1 MSNSGR
7 KKSKETYTTP
17 SAAQW
22 RASFDANQAAQELAY
37 STPYNNGTVNS
48 DVTSIYNLP
57 QSSTYKQ
64 DYLPSDTEED
74 NQSKGFWS
82 NVWDTTKHLF
92 NATVDN
98 AIDGVKPLFDGSAV
112 RMMFQNLYNTRTT
125 QYEEELRKTY
135 SDLEDTQIADK
146 YVDLIRQYKQAK
158 DDYDRMGLIVDEVR
172 VKDLEKQLDVMENII
187 RRSSKSSDVLLDLF
201 ADSSKDQ
208 KLSDDIVMHVNS
220 VYSEKSN
227 KKDASQFGRFLETFP
242 ALIKEAQL
250 SIESVFNGFD
260 SKERIK
266 QAIRNT
272 PDEQSD
278 LSDKYFKSYKDVK
291 DLKAYADS
299 ITDEV
304 TDKRND
310 IKRYQLMYKNNLE
323 ENIAIAKNG
332 NWLFDPKKIDH
343 KFKKQYE
350 DQHFDLLQRIFN
362 PKTWAYNV
370 VDLGSSYSMFEQMA
384 AQFAYQGASKAVS
397 QMIAYASGGEVGTG
411 AKIVIG
417 IANIVGGIIIANKMR
432 VGETESE
439 VLDAYSN
446 RLLQYAYDNKSDLSN
461 LFNFADKKA
470 KQIGIDPKDLTD
482 LDKIQLALAYNINSG
497 DKNFDVEKSLSRQGL
512 AKVFNDN
519 MALST
524 GDYIETIPF
533 LEFGGKIATKGLG
546 KTIYN
551 RVFKTGLEL
560 SGKASS
566 EVAERYMAMNADKFA
581 TSITDRIINKA
592 LGEGEKNLVKKIK
605 LSHIADFLKKKAKQS
620 LFVGASEGVEE
631 GQQQLL
637 QSRYQRGEYDNY
649 KGVQSNFDIG
659 SIFSDVRLGLE
670 SVADYYG
677 VNPYDPDN
685 GNEELKKAMNTGFI
699 AGVLNSQLMGSF
711 SNLFGDRAAKYIG
724 INNDNTR
731 SLFKQLRNDNILKQ
745 LVASN
750 YAASQDDAHVGIFFK
765 ALANGKSA
773 NRLFESFNKM
783 KQFKGDLVDDKF
795 IDDDISLLQTTD
807 FMMHNNKFLDLVGI
821 DKIQDTAEHRNLIQS
836 GVKAIQDYENLSQ
849 LHDKNVK
856 ELESSKQKI
865 IQELLGDRSKM
876 SDGVRNTYDSIL
888 DQYNNYLD
896 NYISSNIS
904 DSKRSDLRKA
914 AEEQVRIIGE
924 VKPNDHRYETAVLQ
938 QMSKFIGTTAFKSK
952 AQEEA
957 ELKAKESGKKAE
969 DVQLDKIIELE
980 DYVKNR
986 ADLLF
991 SHAELQQKQSLL
1003 DQLKTQHKLLQ
1014 LIRENTGTD
1023 INVDKLGNTIRV
1035 LSNSIKENKQ
1045 QYKNMLKDVN
1055 DEIDKKNKLIDD
1067 YNKEN
1072 PDKPIKKHK
1081 RVTIENILSDYHQFS
1096 GISDIEKLFSINALN
1111 DSTLKA
1117 MIPAYTAYKYGM
1129 ADPNSSLG
1137 YAYNYNWSDLTKE
1150 EKDNFKSTAFDTLS
1164 DEDKDKY
1171 NNGQLDDDFFKK
1183 LYLKTQRQNAHKID
1197 ALRQEYN
1204 QIIKKLGQEDLEQT
1218 PAERVAALDRI
1229 KEIQKETAKAIVEGR
1244 LEEKHNRKRIAHRQF
1259 LEDGGV
1265 TNDDIDNLDTENED
1279 PSVRQVVDKKQK
1291 QLSDRQVDE
1300 QDITQDPISPAVNQT
1315 YGEEEYS
1322 AQNGDIQTDENYNEQ
1337 SPIKSDNDDYKGSS
1351 INDNSGVDIIEQD
1364 DKLKGASDAQ
1374 RELHEQLYG
1383 KKEKRDNKLNTP
1395 TLKASHSNEEDFR
1408 KINDFLQD
1416 ELDKYTT
1423 DKQIREIPDGT
1434 VIARIIDPETFDVI
1448 DFIISNK
1455 DGYIKIT
1462 RIKDGNDIG
1471 NNTTAGFNIPEG
1483 YNVSDEDL
1491 EGVQGVKINVIKWD
1505 SDTHAKFNG
1514 FDKDGNR
1521 ISGNIDTNAIVSKT
1535 VDVDTPVASPLSV
1548 DKEETNQGQQE
1559 NQPQDYQFQ
1568 DDQKEYPTEDYN
1580 DSQKQLDNNED
1591 NSLDI
1596 NSGKH
1601 SKQSVEDQFGKELI
1615 IEDHDDDSLNSDRP
1629 DSSELQPGEDNKQ
1642 NTPDPRLVVDH
1653 DDVYRRLLE
1662 STFFYQPDSKDA
1674 IRLTVNGKDLKFK
1687 YPVKPNS
1694 ELAQNLIQ
1702 RGWFGSVRKYYVVS
1716 GKDSK
1721 DTNSFTVS
1729 LIIEDDKSKSTYI
1742 TTMKTPSSYSYT
1754 DRFGIE
1760 RSVDGVQKLINQLK
1774 FIGVDKD
1781 KYPSALIEAR
1791 EEAYSRYVD
1800 AKPIPSSFK
1809 YEEQYQYAL
1818 KRWYND
1824 ARKWYETLLHEDEE
1838 GKIKRNIE
1846 FSARR
1851 KAATGKIL
1859 TDSQVWEQIDNLINS
1874 RNAIIEAYCSKG
1886 ENGIYSIPDQ
1896 IKTNVAPEESRISNG
1911 SITKDGKLHSISKEG
1926 NEFGIPTDIKEID
1939 RQIKDGELLFGFGR
1953 GKFADDP
1960 YTISSI
1966 NGPDT
1971 QYNGIGYSGTI
1982 YLMHQGPC
1990 MSEVLVPITL
2000 SEQRFDRDGDGNI
2013 VMPENIQLS
2022 FDPTTGKLNGN
2033 SKPSVAEVLLY
2044 MITGKLSTE
2053 YLPSSSI
2060 DTIKAFADFIIN
2072 NGESTTKIGTKK
2084 SSLNRQKFLA
2094 DKQIAVVDNH
2104 GVACLQIVNTDS
2116 NGSKSVEY
2124 IPIASLFGTNSDEIR
2139 KHVVS
2144 YIAKNMHWNT
2154 DVDAMTHEFP
2164 HEIINVIRKYFQNN
2178 KGKSSFSIC
2187 GVRELTFDR
2196 DDLFDNDNGTLKY
2209 NHTNTLS
2216 WMVKAG
2222 KLLATTNEQNVFKAP
2237 FVYATGV
2244 RVEESKQVIS
2254 DAKSQVKPTKADKKA
2269 GTVTINSNTTTEYQ
2283 EADRFGSKSIER
2295 IKSKLGFKA
2304 DQMNSWLVRGQKE
2317 SQEKLAAF
2325 SGENAKERGGLTDI
2339 IMLDIDKSDFK
2350 LRGDSGSEKLN
2361 NFIEDFKQAVKDKL
2375 QKYAEVY
2382 EKENG
2387 VKFDVDK
2394 LEINENVLKNTA
2406 RSLFNGTAVPHVS
2419 IFKNGSSQLY
2429 FVSTSSLL
2437 GRNNTI
2443 TGVFSREK
2451 QKGTVDIQKAREWI
2465 ADRLGIKPDHTIII
2479 DGVMKSAQDEDVF
2492 GLMDVV
2498 TDILNQGDSPIFMFS
2513 DKAGIGIQ
2521 YHEAWHYVN
2530 LLLHNK
2536 HQRQQIYDA
2545 YVKAHPELKNKS
2557 YKQIE
2562 ELLAEDFREYAELRN
2577 SEGIVGFIKRA
2588 FDNIKRFSH
2597 LFRNKYAMYDVF
2609 RNINDGKYR
2618 LQQIDKESLQQF
2630 KMAYKNGVNSKSFY
2644 VSNIAPE
2651 RLNKLQGI
2659 DTRQQFF
2666 QAATSL
2672 ANKLIDDYSLDSTK
2686 GIDDVKYDDIQQFLT
2701 NLKSQNPDID
2711 PSIQRIIDS
2720 ISKNPDVF
2728 VSIVSNILKQYSID
2742 LRDDAFKIKQTQVQ
2756 ESETQEAQDTG
2767 DKSGNTYDKDPLSI
2781 SKKDNVATRAKLFL
2795 GQIKKMHAEIDPFTG
2810 EKTFVYDKDPIFGNS
2825 TYVPFDQAWN
2835 TILNSLWDTDSYA
2848 KIGKDNKYD
2857 KHSIRGVVQRLAKSS
2872 PFFES
2877 LDKKLD
2883 LIKDDLELQS
2893 QIHSTIRSQMAQM
2906 MQTWISDPKKKS
2918 SNNSMSLG
2926 DDQLSEYQSSKSKS
2940 VSVVKREWELVNDNQ
2955 LKAIKSIP
2963 RIWSQNLYQAG
2974 LINSEQM
2981 PIISKEFTD
2990 GLRQRKLHAL
3000 QYTYKHK
3007 FYPKTKDQIGQAY
3020 SELSDILV
3028 DLFKYLSIPIDNEAL
3043 ETYVNNEV
3051 GENKLTDKAA
3061 RYKVLQS
3068 LVKSD
3073 KIGSI
3078 SKIMQNIISSTGK
3091 SKIKSG
3097 RIEIDLDRV
3106 FSGYKNDS
3114 QIAQLA
3120 RAYNECYPSPQ
3131 QFSITAP
3138 DGTQRYPISENN
3150 TMSDIIRIL
3159 NHNTDQTIE
3168 SLQRSEYCKHSLLL
3182 DIASQ
3187 SDHETSSRA
3196 GQFKL
3201 NYFVGLRD
3209 IDNSI
3214 GRDYHGVTQLEDYIA
3229 KMLMTSKDMLVLPT
3243 MADKKTWY
3251 AISQQGLRM
3260 PHNVV
3265 SYNNFQLDQ
3274 YTMDILTGY
3283 FRDELNSV
3291 KQYYSKENIE
3301 YLTSHPEALRK
3312 NFHGKL
3318 KNGKINWGGNGGR
3331 FRYFSDIFVDSSI
3344 DEEYKGS
3351 TKDLNSILQYEY
3363 LREQEDMKTE
3373 DGIFNIRK
3381 LRDDDNDID
3390 SFEYIRQRLDKFEE
3404 WLNGDGLN
3412 KLLQQKVKS
3421 MVYAELRTVSKDGN
3435 LKLGNIDKNGQFVP
3449 TKIPQ
3454 TLLRQYA
3461 ELFKQQGIPVNTSN
3475 IYMNDNIND
3484 LALSLMTNHVL
3495 SSIISTIEM
3504 EKVFSGDPAFYK
3516 NKFKTKQMKFGDKFY
3531 DIDVVNEKHSDKI
3544 KRLGALLSP
3553 GQKIKTDYSEEQLE
3567 KYPELQNRK
3576 YTVLNV
3582 SDIQTKSEYLEEIR
3596 NIFTRQYMI
3605 DDIESSTDQDF
3616 IKKLIEK
3623 NGFDNVEDFVKAIYQ
3638 DEKLFKKVLSSY
3650 PKNLRDSFVN
3660 QADSNTSTYGDITV
3674 SDAQVIIRPD
3684 LYRKIRIGLGT
3695 WNFGDEFSDYSDE
3708 MAYNILENDPDWQS
3722 DPKKAKIVSKL
3733 ELYPLKMSY
3742 FQNSSQQIG
3751 DGFINL
3757 PIYNKMAIF
3766 PAFKY
3771 MLQSDNGKAIY
3782 ERMNKKG
3789 NEIDMLAFDSAIKV
3803 GANQQQYTP
3812 YKEGVDNLD
3821 NMDTKSLKQKSDKSI
3836 LPNDD
3841 IFNPGGKLQIQVQD
3855 LDDLRM
3861 QLNTEAHEAL
3871 ERAFGTQ
3878 ALKLLLSNI
3887 NDELDYGIGKDSNV
3901 IKGKEL
3907 RSQIINLINALTQKG
3922 VQNVINEFG
3931 ITADHGDIRA
3941 NNKAVQKILERVVK
3955 TNGVG
3960 EGAIELFRNG
3970 GLAEALG
3977 SRLLFEQSISKV
3989 VNKRVVDVNL
3999 NGGSVIQ
4006 QSVFGLVGKK
4016 KVNDEEGGLHVLNS
4030 GRKLK
4035 WIRKDNS
4042 MEIMLSVRLFRDII
4056 PKEEQ
4061 TTYKNMRQW
4070 LIDNDIIHG
4079 IKSDRVRQLTEEQI
4093 KFNDD
4098 LDEQFASGILTTKAN
4113 IDLENNN
4120 INSIWEAISN
4130 QGKLKEDTKKE
4141 VEEYLISAGYKDGLN
4156 TKKHEQVSHAGEQS
4170 NPKPI
4175 GIGYRIPTQG
4185 MSSIFAFTVADI
4197 LPDNNGDNII
4207 VPEEFTKQTGS
4218 DFDVDKIF
4226 VAMKGYRNGSEVNV
4240 DDASLNNFNMAS
4252 EYDAKEIRN
4261 SLIQKYIDVLTDSRT
4276 FVDARGSIDTVT
4288 EKITG
4293 ELLPKLRKKQD
4304 RRSMYELLPSFQ
4316 SQTKSEFMTGKDGI
4330 GPYALATTNL
4340 AFTQTAHLTIDFGHL
4355 GEIYYLG
4362 ALDQIKGKDGMYISA
4377 WLSAMVNAHVDVA
4390 KDPYISLINI
4400 NPATYSIS
4408 ELLLRAG
4415 KGIQTFSFLA
4425 QPVLVKYANLVNA
4438 HNGIYLEQSEKD
4450 MSIQK
4455 YQQVKLTELR
4465 GEYRDK
4471 LKESLS
4477 QVESD
4482 KSLSEEQKADIKNK
4496 ILVLLSNDTK
4506 DVAKAIEDSKIVFDY
4521 DEGIYSIQNPDSYK
4535 SHMMQLYSI
4544 LAFQNLTKYADA
4556 LEQLVQCSQ
4565 VDTKKFGNSI
4575 TDHLNFYNK
4584 YEQFKYLHKDPDSK
4598 DAIIWK
4604 INDEAHSNLKNED
4617 ALDYYF
4623 DKLWISD
4630 KLIKATQ
4637 LTRDILKDQL
4647 FTATDEY
4654 NVLYHSIMYNL
4665 LGDPF
4670 GFKGEANEYNFYRS
4684 TSDKKFIQAI
4694 SSSINAIARHNM
4706 LMNSKILT
4714 KSEDRSYTGY
4724 IDFTMNGD
4732 KDAVFNKVMQLV
4744 YGNPQSED
4752 KYYHKSIFQNYANF
4766 IYKLQNGLLG
4776 SEFNDLLDDAGN
4788 INNEFLNYYI
4798 SKIDNKF
4805 QIGRFTTKMSYINV
4819 DPNQRLVLQSA
4830 LYQLLTHSNS
4840 YIRRLFRDIVFY
4852 DYYSTYNNDSFSS
4865 IFDLVPIQFKMQ
4877 YVQSITDSMKSED
4890 LIGRIS
4896 ENSGKINPDEYID
4909 TICRN
4914 YWYND
4919 KIVPVYSLT
4928 QQAFAQTKLGA
4939 EKYLLPSYMNGN
4951 RVPGSIITS
4960 KGGNHPY
4967 FKVQL
4972 GNKYYLYKKIGSV
4985 MKGNSVYRDIYI
4997 ISPKL
5002 GIHQGGNHQYEFYT
5016 GSLNESIFDD
5026 NLLPETFSYSNVEAN
5041 VINYINQLRPIG
5053 KGDKAVKLKYKEH
5066 NAAFTGFSSANYYE
5080 VSQQQK
5086 NSYDLTQNSK
5096 GDVRIIYSNNPQK
5109 YAESRSNL
5117 KININDQQNTGVS
5130 IDSKQNV
5137 TKVVDDIISSLGNFD
5152 KDNQNL
5158 NIYINGRL
5166 GDFNITDAD
5175 RSEYIDNQLSYMVE
5189 RYKLEYPD
5197 ATVDDINKAQ
5207 QQFLVDI
5214 QSKVDDSIK
5223 QLKNNQFVDRIIKD
5237 LLVRGYSISSIY
5249 TDSFDGIGEAAI
5261 RSAQLNQEDFTTAQ
5275 PAYVIYDRNKYTQ
5288 DNMSSISESI
5298 SKFDDDD
5305 FLTSEQDN
5313 DLLTELK
5320 DLNDGKDEAIDDA
5333 RKDMV
5338 KDENDV
5344 SDLLG
5349 GLKQVDDDS
5358 FDSLGDSANNST
5370 KNTNNNFSDNHS
5382 YGDSI
5387 KPNSG
5392 YIFVFGSNPEGR
5404 HGAGAAKIAATQFGA
5419 KRGVGEG
5426 LVGDSYALPT
5436 KDLRV
5441 KKNRGLRSI
5450 SSNDITNNIRKMYE
5464 VAKQNPNKK
5473 FAVAYTNTERA
5484 SLNGYTGIEMANM
5497 FKEAGPIPNNVYFS
5511 NAWINDGLIKNS
5523 DYEQAENISE
5533 DAVSTE
5539 GLLFDNINNNDDLF
5553 GSLKQVDSDII
5564 QHDDDKF
5571 ENDAMNNCLQ

>member
-7 KKSKETYTTP
+7 KKSKETYTIP

-22 RASFDANQAAQELAY
+22 RASFDANQAAQERAY
-37 STPYNNGTVNS
+37 STPYNNGTVSS

-57 QSSTYKQ
+57 QTSTYKQ
-64 DYLPSDTEED
+64 DYLPNSTSED
-74 NQSKGFWS
+74 NESKGFFAS
-82 NVWDTTKHLF
+82 VWDDAKHF
-92 NATVDN
+92 VNNINMGVAD
-98 AIDGVKPLFDGSAV
+98 AVKPFLDGSAV
-112 RMMFQNLYNTRTT
+112 RMMFQNVFNTRVT
-125 QYEEELRKTY
+125 QYEEELRKTNT
-135 SDLEDTQIADK
+135 DLKDVDAAQK
-146 YVDLIRQYKQAK
+146 YTDLVYQYKWAL
-158 DDYDRMGLIVDEVR
+158 DDYHKTKSEE
-172 VKDLEKQLDVMENII
+172 DLEKVKTLQKQLDDFENVVK
-187 RRSSKSSDVLLDLF
+187 RSSKSSDALLDLF
-201 ADSSKDQ
+201 VDDKKEH
-208 KLSDDIVMHVNS
+208 KLQDDVTMHLNS
-220 VYSEKSN
+220 IFSEKAT
-227 KKDASQFGRFLETFP
+227 KKDASQTSQILEMFP
-242 ALIKEAQL
+242 AALKEVQL
-250 SIESVFNGFD
+250 SIESVLDGFN

-272 PDEQSD
+272 PDEQSNI
-278 LSDKYFKSYKDVK
+278 SDKYFKSYKDVNPK
-291 DLKAYADS
+291 DLEIYADS
-299 ITDEV
+299 IRAAINEKKDYLN
-304 TDKRND
+304 RYARMRQSD
-310 IKRYQLMYKNNLE
+310 IAD
-323 ENIAIAKNG
+323 NISTAKNG
-332 NWLFDPKKIDH
+332 NWLFDPKKIDPN
-343 KFKKQYE
+343 FKKKYE
-350 DQHFDLLQRIFN
+350 DQNAGIFERIFN
-362 PKTWAYNV
+362 PKIWAYNV
-370 VDLGSSYSMFEQMA
+370 VNLGSSYSMFEQMA
-384 AQFAYQGASKAVS
+384 AQFAYQGAAKAAS
-397 QMIAYASGGEVGTG
+397 QMIAYAAGGELGTG
-411 AKIVIG
+411 AKIAIG
-417 IANIVGGIIIANKMR
+417 AANAVGGIFLANKMR
-432 VGETESE
+432 TGETESE

-446 RLLQYAYDNKSDLSN
+446 RLLQYAYKNKSNLSN
-461 LFNFADKKA
+461 LFDFADQKA
-470 KQIGIDPKDLTD
+470 KQIGVDPKELTD
-482 LDKIQLALAYNINSG
+482 LDKIQLALAYNIDSG
-497 DKNFDVEKSLSRQGL
+497 DKKFDKEKKDARQGL

-546 KTIYN
+546 KAVYN

-592 LGEGEKNLVKKIK
+592 LGEGEQNLVKKIR
-605 LSHIADFLKKKAKQS
+605 LSHIADFLKKKVKQS
-620 LFVGASEGVEE
+620 SLVGASEGIEE

-637 QSRYQRGEYDNY
+637 QNRYQRGEYDNY

-659 SIFSDVRLGLE
+659 SVFSDVRLGLE

-685 GNEELKKAMNTGFI
+685 GSAELRKAMNTGFI
-699 AGVLNSQLMGSF
+699 SGILNSQLMGSF
-711 SNLFGDRAAKYIG
+711 SNLFGDRAAKYIS

-731 SLFKQLRNDNILKQ
+731 ALFNQIKNDNVLKQ

-750 YAASQDDAHVGIFFK
+750 YAAAQDDAHVGIFFK
-765 ALANGKSA
+765 ALANGRSA
-773 NRLFESFNKM
+773 SRLSESFNKM

-821 DKIQDTAEHRNLIQS
+821 DKIQDTATHRDLIQS

-849 LHDKNVK
+849 LHDKNIK

-888 DQYNNYLD
+888 DQYNKYLD

-904 DSKRSDLRKA
+904 DSKRSSLRKA
-914 AEEQVRIIGE
+914 AENQVRIIGE

-938 QMSKFIGTTAFKSK
+938 QMTKFIGTTAFQSK
-952 AQEEA
+952 AQEQAKSKA
-957 ELKAKESGKKAE
+957 EESGEKAE

-991 SHAELQQKQSLL
+991 SHAELQQKQALL
-1003 DQLKTQHKLLQ
+1003 NQLKAQHKLLQ
-1014 LIRENTGTD
+1014 LIIENTGTD

-1035 LSNSIKENKQ
+1035 LSNSIKDNKQ
-1045 QYKNMLKDVN
+1045 QYKDMLKYVN
-1055 DEIDKKNKLIDD
+1055 DEIDKKNKLIDE
-1067 YNKEN
+1067 YNKQN
-1072 PDKPIKKHK
+1072 PDKPINKHK
-1081 RVTIENILSDYHQFS
+1081 RVTIDNILSDYHQFS
-1096 GISDIEKLFSINALN
+1096 GISEIEKLFSINALN
-1111 DSTLKA
+1111 DSALKA
-1117 MIPAYTAYKYGM
+1117 MAPAYTAYKYGV

-1150 EKDNFKSTAFDTLS
+1150 EKDNFKSTIFDTLS

-1171 NNGQLDDDFFKK
+1171 NNGQLDDDYFKK

-1204 QIIKKLGQEDLEQT
+1204 QIINKLGQEDLEQT

-1259 LEDGGV
+1259 LKDGGI
-1265 TNDDIDNLDTENED
+1265 TNDDIDNLNTENED
-1279 PSVRQVVDKKQK
+1279 PSVRSVVEEKQK
-1291 QLSDRQVDE
+1291 QINEEHRVDDQDVTQEPTHPVVDNHYEEQTPTQSDD
-1300 QDITQDPISPAVNQT
+1300 
-1315 YGEEEYS
+1315 Y
-1322 AQNGDIQTDENYNEQ
+1322 TDENYNEDRPDKDESYEQ
-1337 SPIKSDNDDYKGSS
+1337 KEPVMKDNDGIDAPQQ
-1351 INDNSGVDIIEQD
+1351 E
-1364 DKLKGASDAQ
+1364 DKLEGASDAQ

-1383 KKEKRDNKLNTP
+1383 KKEKSKNKQNTP
-1395 TLKASHSNEEDFR
+1395 TLKASHSKDFG
-1408 KINDFLQD
+1408 KISKFLQD
-1416 ELDKYTT
+1416 ILDEYTT
-1423 DKQIREIPDGT
+1423 DKQIREIPGGT
-1434 VIARIIDPETFDVI
+1434 VIARVIDPETFDVI
-1448 DFIISNK
+1448 DFVIINK

-1462 RIKDGNDIG
+1462 RIKDGEDIG
-1471 NNTTAGFNIPEG
+1471 NNTTTGFNIPEG
-1483 YNVSDEDL
+1483 YSVSDEDL
-1491 EGVQGVKINVIKWD
+1491 EGVQGVRMNIINWD
-1505 SDTHAKFNG
+1505 SDTHAEFDG

-1521 ISGNIDTNAIVSKT
+1521 ISGNIDTNAVVSKT
-1535 VDVDTPVASPLSV
+1535 VDIDTPVASPLSV
-1548 DKEETNQGQQE
+1548 DKEDTNQGQQE
-1559 NQPQDYQFQ
+1559 DQPQDDQSQ
-1568 DDQKEYPTEDYN
+1568 DDQKDNPTESYDDKDGQLN
-1580 DSQKQLDNNED
+1580 DNGDNDLDV
-1591 NSLDI
+1591 
-1596 NSGKH
+1596 NSGNRSAK
-1601 SKQSVEDQFGKELI
+1601 SAEDQFGKDLI
-1615 IEDHDDDSLNSDRP
+1615 IEDHDDGSLNNDRL
-1629 DSSELQPGEDNKQ
+1629 DSSELQLGEEHKQ
-1642 NTPDPRLVVDH
+1642 SIPDPRLVGDH

-1662 STFFYQPDSKDA
+1662 STFFYQPDSKDT

-1694 ELAQNLIQ
+1694 ELAQKLVQ

-1716 GKDSK
+1716 GKNSK

-1729 LIIEDDKSKSTYI
+1729 LVIEDDKSKSTYI
-1742 TTMKTPSSYSYT
+1742 TTIKTPSSYSYI
-1754 DRFGIE
+1754 DKFGME
-1760 RSVDGVQKLINQLK
+1760 RSVDGIQKLINQLK

-1781 KYPSALIEAR
+1781 RYPSALIEAR
-1791 EEAYSRYVD
+1791 EEAYSRHVD
-1800 AKPIPSSFK
+1800 AKPVPSNFK

-1824 ARKWYETLLHEDEE
+1824 ARKWYETLSYEGEE
-1838 GKIKRNIE
+1838 GKIKRGIE
-1846 FSARR
+1846 YNARR
-1851 KAATGKIL
+1851 KAATGRIL
-1859 TDSQVWEQIDNLINS
+1859 TDSQVWEQIENLINS
-1874 RNAIIEAYCSKG
+1874 RNAIIEAYCDKNEDG
-1886 ENGIYSIPDQ
+1886 VYSIPDQ
-1896 IKTNVAPEESRISNG
+1896 IKTNVVPEESRISNG

-1939 RQIKDGELLFGFGR
+1939 RQIKEGELLFGFGR
-1953 GKFADDP
+1953 GRFADDP

-2000 SEQRFDRDGDGNI
+2000 SEQRFDRDGDGN
-2013 VMPENIQLS
+2013 VVTPENVQLS

-2116 NGSKSVEY
+2116 NGSKSAEY
-2124 IPIASLFGTNSDEIR
+2124 IPIASLFGTNSDDVR

-2154 DVDAMTHEFP
+2154 DVDAMSHEFP

-2187 GVRELTFDR
+2187 GVKELTFDR

-2209 NHTNTLS
+2209 NHTNVLS

-2244 RVEESKQVIS
+2244 RTEEAKQAVS
-2254 DAKSQVKPTKADKKA
+2254 DARSQVKPTKADKKA
-2269 GTVTINSNTTTEYQ
+2269 GTVTINSNTTTEHQ

-2304 DQMNSWLVRGQKE
+2304 DQMDSWLVRGQKE

-2451 QKGTVDIQKAREWI
+2451 QKGTVDMQKAREWI
-2465 ADRLGIKPDHTIII
+2465 ADRLGIKPDHVVVI
-2479 DGVMKSAQDEDVF
+2479 DGVMKSSQDEDVF

-2498 TDILNQGDSPIFMFS
+2498 TDVLNQGDSPIFMFS
-2513 DKAGIGIQ
+2513 DKAGRGIQ

-2536 HQRQQIYDA
+2536 HQRQQIYYA

-2562 ELLAEDFREYAELRN
+2562 ELLAEDFREYAELQNRK
-2577 SEGIVGFIKRA
+2577 GVIGFVKRA
-2588 FDNIKRFSH
+2588 FDNIKRFSG

-2609 RNINDGKYR
+2609 RNINNGKYR
-2618 LQQIDKESLQQF
+2618 LQQIDRESLQQF

-2686 GIDDVKYDDIQQFLT
+2686 GIDDIKYDDIQQFLT
-2701 NLKSQNPDID
+2701 NLKSQNPDVD

-2720 ISKNPDVF
+2720 IAKNPDVF

-2742 LRDDAFKIKQTQVQ
+2742 LKEDAFKIKQSQVQ

-2810 EKTFVYDKDPIFGNS
+2810 EKTFVYDKDPIFGNAV
-2825 TYVPFDQAWN
+2825 YVPFDQAWN

-2857 KHSIRGVVQRLAKSS
+2857 KHSIRGVIQRLAEAS
-2872 PFFES
+2872 PFFEA

-2926 DDQLSEYQSSKSKS
+2926 YDQLSEYESSKSKG

-2990 GLRQRKLHAL
+2990 GLRQRKMRAL
-3000 QYTYKHK
+3000 QYTSKHK
-3007 FYPKTKDQIGQAY
+3007 FYPKTKEDIGPAY

-3028 DLFKYLSIPIDNEAL
+3028 DLFKYLSIPIDNEVL

-3097 RIEIDLDRV
+3097 RIEMDLDRV

-3131 QFSITAP
+3131 QFSVTAP

-3159 NHNTDQTIE
+3159 NHDTDQTIE

-3265 SYNNFQLDQ
+3265 SYDNFQLDQ

-3301 YLTSHPEALRK
+3301 YLIKHPESLRK
-3312 NFHGKL
+3312 NFHGEL
-3318 KNGKINWGGNGGR
+3318 KNGRISWGGNGGR
-3331 FRYFSDIFVDSSI
+3331 FRYFSDIFVDQSL
-3344 DEEYKGS
+3344 DEDYQGS
-3351 TKDLNSILQYEY
+3351 PKDLNSILQYEY

-3390 SFEYIRQRLDKFEE
+3390 GFEYIRQRLDKFEE
-3404 WLNGDGLN
+3404 WLNGDDLN

-3421 MVYAELRTVSKDGN
+3421 MVYAELMAVSKDGN
-3435 LKLGNIDKNGQFVP
+3435 LKLGNIDENGQFVP

-3454 TLLRQYA
+3454 ILLRQYA
-3461 ELFKQQGIPVNTSN
+3461 ELFKQQGLPVNTN
-3475 IYMNDNIND
+3475 NVYMNDNIND

-3516 NKFKTKQMKFGDKFY
+3516 NKFKTKQMKFDGKFY

-3553 GQKIKTDYSEEQLE
+3553 GQKVKTDYSEEQLE

-3582 SDIQTKSEYLEEIR
+3582 SDIKTKSEYLKEIK

-3605 DDIESSTDQDF
+3605 DDIESSTDQEF
-3616 IKKLIEK
+3616 TKKLIEK

-3674 SDAQVIIRPD
+3674 SDAQVIIRPA

-3695 WNFGDEFSDYSDE
+3695 WSFGDEFSDYSDE

-3742 FQNSSQQIG
+3742 FQNASQQLG

-3812 YKEGVDNLD
+3812 YKKGISSLD

-3836 LPNDD
+3836 LPSDD

-3887 NDELDYGIGKDSNV
+3887 NDELDYGIGKDSSP

-3931 ITADHGDIRA
+3931 ITVNNGDIRA

-3960 EGAIELFRNG
+3960 ENTIELFRNG

-3999 NGGSVIQ
+3999 NGGSAVQ

-4016 KVNDEEGGLHVLNS
+4016 KVDDEEGGLHVLNG

-4079 IKSDRVRQLTEEQI
+4079 IKSDRVRSLTEEQI
-4093 KFNDD
+4093 KFNDN
-4098 LDEQFASGILTTKAN
+4098 LDEQFTSGILTTKAN
-4113 IDLENNN
+4113 IDLENNH
-4120 INSIWEAISN
+4120 INSIWDAITN
-4130 QGKLKEDTKKE
+4130 QDKLKEDTKKE

-4156 TKKHEQVSHAGEQS
+4156 TKKYEQVSHAGEQS

-4240 DDASLNNFNMAS
+4240 DDTSQDGFDMAGK
-4252 EYDAKEIRN
+4252 YDAKEIRN

-4316 SQTKSEFMTGKDGI
+4316 SQTKAEFMTGKDGI

-4355 GEIYYLG
+4355 GEIYDLG

-4425 QPVLVKYANLVNA
+4425 QPALVKYANLVNA

-4455 YQQVKLTELR
+4455 YQQAKLLELKN
-4465 GEYRDK
+4465 EYRDK

-4477 QVESD
+4477 QVDAD
-4482 KSLSEEQKADIKNK
+4482 KSLSKDQKDDIKNK
-4496 ILVLLSNDTK
+4496 ILVLLSNDTR

-4521 DEGIYSIQNPDSYK
+4521 DEGIYSIQNPDSYR

-4544 LAFQNLTKYADA
+4544 LAFQNLTKFADA
-4556 LEQLVQCSQ
+4556 IEQLVQCSQ

-4575 TDHLNFYNK
+4575 TDHWNFYNK

-4604 INDEAHSNLKNED
+4604 INDEAHSNLENED
-4617 ALDYYF
+4617 ALEYYF

-4630 KLIKATQ
+4630 KLSKATQ
-4637 LTRDILKDQL
+4637 LTRGILKDQL

-4654 NVLYHSIMYNL
+4654 NVLYHSIMYSL

-4714 KSEDRSYTGY
+4714 NSDDRNYTGY

-4766 IYKLQNGLLG
+4766 IYRLQNGLLG
-4776 SEFNDLLDDAGN
+4776 SEFNDLLDDTGN

-4830 LYQLLTHSNS
+4830 LHQLLTHSNS
-4840 YIRRLFRDIVFY
+4840 YVRRLFRDIVLY

-4865 IFDLVPIQFKMQ
+4865 IFDLVPIGFKMQ

-4939 EKYLLPSYMNGN
+4939 EKYLLPNYVNGN
-4951 RVPGSIITS
+4951 RIPGAIITS

-4967 FKVQL
+4967 FKIHV

-4985 MKGNSVYRDIYI
+4985 MKGKSIYRDIYV

-5026 NLLPETFSYSNVEAN
+5026 NLLPETFNYSNVEAN
-5041 VINYINQLRPIG
+5041 VINYINQLSPIG
-5053 KGDKAVKLKYKEH
+5053 KGDNAVKLKYKEH
-5066 NAAFTGFSSANYYE
+5066 NAAFTGFSNANYYQ
-5080 VSQQQK
+5080 VSEQQK
-5086 NSYDLTQNSK
+5086 NSYNLTQNAK

-5109 YAESRSNL
+5109 YAESRNNL
-5117 KININDQQNTGVS
+5117 KININNEQKTGVN
-5130 IDSKQNV
+5130 IDSKQDA
-5137 TKVVDDIISSLGNFD
+5137 TKVVDDIVSSLGNFD
-5152 KDNQNL
+5152 KDNENL
-5158 NIYINGRL
+5158 NIYISGRL

-5197 ATVDDINKAQ
+5197 ATVDDINEAQ
-5207 QQFLVDI
+5207 QQFLTDI

-5237 LLVRGYSISSIY
+5237 LLVRGYSISSIS
-5249 TDSFDGIGEAAI
+5249 TDDFDGIGEAAV
-5261 RSAQLNQEDFTTAQ
+5261 RSAQLNQEDFATAQ
-5275 PAYVIYDRNKYTQ
+5275 PAYIIYDRSKYTQ

-5298 SKFDDDD
+5298 AKFDDED
-5305 FLTSEQDN
+5305 FLTSEQDD

-5320 DLNDGKDEAIDDA
+5320 NVNDGKDEAIDDA

-5344 SDLLG
+5344 SDILG
-5349 GLKQVDDDS
+5349 GLKQVDDNS
-5358 FDSLGDSANNST
+5358 FDSLDSSTSDSTKDSNNNSS
-5370 KNTNNNFSDNHS
+5370 NNHS

-5392 YIFVFGSNPEGR
+5392 YVFVFGSNPEGR

-5436 KDLRV
+5436 KDLRI

-5450 SSNDITNNIRKMYE
+5450 SSKDITNNIRKMYE

-5539 GLLFDNINNNDDLF
+5539 GLLFDNNNDIDNLL
-5553 GSLKQVDSDII
+5553 GGMKQFEDNII
-5564 QHDDDKF
+5564 QHDDSKF
-5571 ENDAMNNCLQ
+5571 EKDAMDGCKV

>member
-7 KKSKETYTTP
+7 KKSKETYTTQ

-22 RASFDANQAAQELAY
+22 RASFDANQVAQERAY

-57 QSSTYKQ
+57 QTSTYKQ
-64 DYLPSDTEED
+64 DYLPSNIEED
-74 NQSKGFWS
+74 NQSNGFWS
-82 NVWDTTKHLF
+82 NAWDATKYLF
-92 NATVDN
+92 NATVGN
-98 AIDGVKPLFDGSAV
+98 AIDSVKPLFDGSAV
-112 RMMFQNLYNTRTT
+112 RMMFQNIYNTRTT

-146 YVDLIRQYKQAK
+146 YVDLIKQYKQAK
-158 DDYDRMGLIVDEVR
+158 DNYDKMGLIVDEAR
-172 VKDLEKQLDVMENII
+172 MKDLEKQLDVMENII

-208 KLSDDIVMHVNS
+208 KLSDDIIMHLNS

-227 KKDASQFGRFLETFP
+227 KKDASKLGRFLETFP

-272 PDEQSD
+272 PDEDSD

-310 IKRYQLMYKNNLE
+310 IKRYQSMYRNDLE
-323 ENIAIAKNG
+323 ENIATAKNG
-332 NWLFDPKKIDH
+332 NWLFDPKKIDR
-343 KFKKQYE
+343 KFKKEYE
-350 DQHFDLLQRIFN
+350 DQHAGVFERIFN
-362 PKTWAYNV
+362 PKAWAYNV
-370 VDLGSSYSMFEQMA
+370 VDIGSSYSMFEQMA
-384 AQFAYQGASKAVS
+384 AQFAYQGASKAIS

-411 AKIVIG
+411 AKIVMG
-417 IANIVGGIIIANKMR
+417 VANAVGGITLANKMR

-439 VLDAYSN
+439 ILDAYSN
-446 RLLQYAYDNKSDLSN
+446 RLLQYAYDNKSDLNN

-470 KQIGIDPKDLTD
+470 KQIGVDPKDLTD

-497 DKNFDVEKSLSRQGL
+497 DKNFDVEKNLSRQGL

-546 KTIYN
+546 KSVYN
-551 RVFKTGLEL
+551 RVFKTGLQL

-605 LSHIADFLKKKAKQS
+605 LSHVADFLKKKSKQS

-637 QSRYQRGEYDNY
+637 QNRYQRGEYDNY
-649 KGVQSNFDIG
+649 KGIQSNFDID
-659 SIFSDVRLGLE
+659 SIFNDIRLGLE
-670 SVADYYG
+670 SIADYYG
-677 VNPYDPDN
+677 INSYDPDN
-685 GNEELKKAMNTGFI
+685 GDRELRKAMNTGFI
-699 AGVLNSQLMGSF
+699 SGILNSQLTGSF

-724 INNDNTR
+724 VNNDNTR
-731 SLFKQLRNDNILKQ
+731 ALFNQLRNDNVLKQ

-750 YAASQDDAHVGIFFK
+750 YAAAQDDAHVGIFFK
-765 ALANGKSA
+765 ALANGKNTS
-773 NRLFESFNKM
+773 RLSESFNKM

-807 FMMHNNKFLDLVGI
+807 FMMNNKKFLDLVGI
-821 DKIQDTAEHRNLIQS
+821 KKIQDTANHRDLIQS

-865 IQELLGDRSKM
+865 IQELLGDRYKM

-888 DQYNNYLD
+888 DQYNKYLE

-904 DSKRSDLRKA
+904 DSKRAKLRKD
-914 AEEQVRIIGE
+914 AEQQVRIMGN
-924 VKPNDHRYETAVLQ
+924 VKPSDHRYETEVLQ
-938 QMSKFIGTTAFKSK
+938 QMSKFIGTTAYKSK

-957 ELKAKESGKKAE
+957 ESKAKESGEKVE

-986 ADLLF
+986 ADLSF
-991 SHAELQQKQSLL
+991 SHTELQQKQALL
-1003 DQLKTQHKLLQ
+1003 DQLKQQHKLLQ

-1035 LSNSIKENKQ
+1035 LSNSIKNHKQ
-1045 QYKNMLKDVN
+1045 QYKDMLKDVN
-1055 DEIDKKNKLIDD
+1055 DEIDKKNKLIDE

-1072 PDKPIKKHK
+1072 PDKQIKKHK

-1096 GISDIEKLFSINALN
+1096 NISDVEKLFSINALN

-1117 MIPAYTAYKYGM
+1117 MAPAYTAYKYGV

-1150 EKDNFKSTAFDTLS
+1150 EKDNFKSTTFDTLS
-1164 DEDKDKY
+1164 DEEKDKY
-1171 NNGQLDDDFFKK
+1171 NNGQLNDDFFKK
-1183 LYLKTQRQNAHKID
+1183 LYLKIQRQKAHKID
-1197 ALRQEYN
+1197 ALKQEYN
-1204 QIIKKLGQEDLEQT
+1204 QIINKLGQEDLEQT

-1229 KEIQKETAKAIVEGR
+1229 KEIQRETAKAIIEGR

-1279 PSVRQVVDKKQK
+1279 PSVRQVVDEKQK
-1291 QLSDRQVDE
+1291 QLNERQVDE
-1300 QDITQDPISPAVNQT
+1300 QDITQDPIPPTINSS
-1315 YGEEEYS
+1315 YYEEEYS
-1322 AQNGDIQTDENYNEQ
+1322 AQNGDIQTDENYNEE
-1337 SPIKSDNDDYKGSS
+1337 SPIQSDDDNQEESNISDY
-1351 INDNSGVDIIEQD
+1351 DGVDIPQQVDE
-1364 DKLKGASDAQ
+1364 LEGASDAQ

-1383 KKEKRDNKLNTP
+1383 KKEKSNNKLNTP
-1395 TLKASHSNEEDFR
+1395 TLKASHLKDDD
-1408 KINDFLQD
+1408 KISSFLQD
-1416 ELDKYTT
+1416 ILDKYTT
-1423 DKQIREIPDGT
+1423 DKQIKEIPDGT

-1448 DFIISNK
+1448 DFVISNK
-1455 DGYIKIT
+1455 DGSIKIT
-1462 RIKDGNDIG
+1462 RIKDGEDVG

-1483 YNVSDEDL
+1483 YSISDEDS
-1491 EGVQGVKINVIKWD
+1491 EGVQGVRMSVVTWD
-1505 SDTHAKFNG
+1505 SDTHAEFDG
-1514 FDKDGNR
+1514 FDKDDNR
-1521 ISGNIDTNAIVSKT
+1521 ISGNIDTNAVVSQT
-1535 VDVDTPVASPLSV
+1535 VDTDTPTSSVLSV
-1548 DKEETNQGQQE
+1548 DKEDVDEAQQNNQL
-1559 NQPQDYQFQ
+1559 Q
-1568 DDQKEYPTEDYN
+1568 DDLQDNYTEDYDDKN
-1580 DSQKQLDNNED
+1580 DQLDNND
-1591 NSLDI
+1591 DDDLDI

-1601 SKQSVEDQFGKELI
+1601 SKQSAEDQFGKELI
-1615 IEDHDDDSLNSDRP
+1615 IEDNDDSYNSDRI
-1629 DSSELQPGEDNKQ
+1629 DSDELQPGEDHKQ
-1642 NTPDPRLVVDH
+1642 STSDPRLVGDH

-1662 STFFYQPDSKDA
+1662 STFFYQPDSKET

-1687 YPVKPNS
+1687 YPIKPNS
-1694 ELAQNLIQ
+1694 ELSQKLTQ

-1716 GKDSK
+1716 GKNSK

-1754 DRFGIE
+1754 DKFGIE

-1781 KYPSALIEAR
+1781 KYQSSLIEAR

-1824 ARKWYETLLHEDEE
+1824 ARKWYETLSYEDEE
-1838 GKIKRNIE
+1838 GKIKRDIE
-1846 FSARR
+1846 FNARK
-1851 KAATGKIL
+1851 KASTVKIL
-1859 TDSQVWEQIDNLINS
+1859 TDSQVWEQIENLINS
-1874 RNAIIEAYCSKG
+1874 RNAIIEAYCDKDK
-1886 ENGIYSIPDQ
+1886 NGVYSIPDQ
-1896 IKTNVAPEESRISNG
+1896 IKTNIVPEESRISNG
-1911 SITKDGKLHSISKEG
+1911 SITKDGKLHSISKEN
-1926 NEFGIPTDIKEID
+1926 NEFGIPTDIKDID
-1939 RQIKDGELLFGFGR
+1939 RQIKEGSLLFGFGR
-1953 GKFADDP
+1953 GRFADDP
-1960 YTISSI
+1960 YTISSV

-1971 QYNGIGYSGTI
+1971 QYTGIGYSGTI

-2000 SEQRFDRDGDGNI
+2000 SEQRFDRDGDGN
-2013 VMPENIQLS
+2013 VVTPENVQLS
-2022 FDPTTGKLNGN
+2022 FDPQTGKLNGN
-2033 SKPSVAEVLLY
+2033 SKPSVAEALLY

-2104 GVACLQIVNTDS
+2104 GVASLQIVNTDD

-2124 IPIASLFGTNSDEIR
+2124 IPIASLFGTNSDEVR

-2154 DVDAMTHEFP
+2154 NVDAMTHEFP
-2164 HEIINVIRKYFQNN
+2164 HEITNVIRKYFQNN
-2178 KGKSSFSIC
+2178 KDKTNFSIC
-2187 GVRELTFDR
+2187 GIKELTFNR
-2196 DDLFDNDNGTLKY
+2196 DDLFDNENNTLKY
-2209 NHTNTLS
+2209 NHVNVLS
-2216 WMVKAG
+2216 WMVKSG
-2222 KLLATTNEQNVFKAP
+2222 KLLATTNEETVFKAP

-2244 RVEESKQVIS
+2244 RTEESKQVVS
-2254 DAKSQVKPTKADKKA
+2254 DAKKQVKQTKADKKA
-2269 GTVTINSNTTTEYQ
+2269 DTVTINSNTTTEYQ
-2283 EADRFGSKSIER
+2283 EADRFGTKSIDR
-2295 IKSKLGFKA
+2295 IKSKLGFKS
-2304 DQMNSWLVRGQKE
+2304 DQMDSWLVRGQKE
-2317 SQEKLAAF
+2317 SQEKLSVF

-2361 NFIEDFKQAVKDKL
+2361 NFIEDFKQAVKEKL
-2375 QKYAEVY
+2375 QKYASVY

-2406 RSLFNGTAVPHVS
+2406 RSIFNGTTVPHISV
-2419 IFKNGSSQLY
+2419 FKNGSSQLY

-2451 QKGTVDIQKAREWI
+2451 QKGTLDAQKAREWI
-2465 ADRLGIKPDHTIII
+2465 ANRLGIKPDHVVVI
-2479 DGVMKSAQDEDVF
+2479 DGIMKSAQDEDVF
-2492 GLMDVV
+2492 GLMDIV
-2498 TDILNQGDSPIFMFS
+2498 TDVLNQGDSPIFMFS
-2513 DKAGIGIQ
+2513 DKAGSGIQ

-2545 YVKAHPELKNKS
+2545 YVKAHPELKDKQ

-2577 SEGIVGFIKRA
+2577 SKGVIGFIKRA
-2588 FDNIKRFSH
+2588 FDNIKRFSG

-2609 RNINDGKYR
+2609 RNINDEKYR

-2630 KMAYKNGVNSKSFY
+2630 KIAYKNGVNSKSFY
-2644 VSNIAPE
+2644 VSNISSE

-2686 GIDDVKYDDIQQFLT
+2686 GIDNIKYEDIQQFLT
-2701 NLKSQNPDID
+2701 NLKSQNPDVD

-2742 LRDDAFKIKQTQVQ
+2742 LREDAFKVKQSQVQ

-2810 EKTFVYDKDPIFGNS
+2810 EKTFIYDKDPIFGNS
-2825 TYVPFDQAWN
+2825 TYVPFDYAWN

-2918 SNNSMSLG
+2918 SNSSMSLG
-2926 DDQLSEYQSSKSKS
+2926 DDQLSEYSVSTSKS
-2940 VSVVKREWELVNDNQ
+2940 VSVIKREWELVNDNQ

-3020 SELSDILV
+3020 NELSDILV
-3028 DLFKYLSIPIDNEAL
+3028 DLFKYLSIPIDNEVL

-3051 GENKLTDKAA
+3051 GDNKLTDKTA

-3068 LVKSD
+3068 IVKSD
-3073 KIGSI
+3073 KLGSI
-3078 SKIMQNIISSTGK
+3078 GKIMQNIITSTGK

-3097 RIEIDLDRV
+3097 NIEIDLDRV

-3159 NHNTDQTIE
+3159 NHDTDQTIE
-3168 SLQRSEYCKHSLLL
+3168 SLRRSEYCKHSLLL

-3214 GRDYHGVTQLEDYIA
+3214 GRDYHGITQLEDYIA

-3251 AISQQGLRM
+3251 AISQQGLKM
-3260 PHNVV
+3260 PHNLV
-3265 SYNNFQLDQ
+3265 SYDNFQLDQ
-3274 YTMDILTGY
+3274 YTMDLLVGY
-3283 FRDELNSV
+3283 FRDEFNSV

-3301 YLTSHPEALRK
+3301 YLINHPEALRK

-3318 KNGKINWGGNGGR
+3318 KNGRISWGGNGGR
-3331 FRYFSDIFVDSSI
+3331 FRYFSDIFVDIPI
-3344 DEEYKGS
+3344 DEEYQGS
-3351 TKDLNSILQYEY
+3351 PKDLNSILQYDY
-3363 LREQEDMKTE
+3363 LREQDDMKTE

-3390 SFEYIRQRLDKFEE
+3390 GFEYIRQRLDKFEE
-3404 WLNGDGLN
+3404 WLNGNGLN

-3421 MVYAELRTVSKDGN
+3421 MVYAELKAVSKDGN
-3435 LKLGNIDKNGQFVP
+3435 LKLGNIDDNGQFVP

-3454 TLLRQYA
+3454 ILLKQYA
-3461 ELFKQQGIPVNTSN
+3461 ELFKQQGIPVNTN
-3475 IYMNDNIND
+3475 NVYMNDNIND

-3516 NKFKTKQMKFGDKFY
+3516 NKFKTKQIKFGDKFY

-3576 YTVLNV
+3576 YTVLNM
-3582 SDIQTKSEYLEEIR
+3582 SDIQTKSEYLEEIK

-3605 DDIESSTDQDF
+3605 DDIESSIDQDF
-3616 IKKLIEK
+3616 TKKLIEK
-3623 NGFDNVEDFVKAIYQ
+3623 NGFQNIEDFVKALYQ
-3638 DEKLFKKVLSSY
+3638 DEGLFKKVLSSY
-3650 PKNLRDSFVN
+3650 PKNLRESFIN
-3660 QADSNTSTYGDITV
+3660 KAISNTSTYGDITV
-3674 SDAQVIIRPD
+3674 SDAQVIVRPA

-3789 NEIDMLAFDSAIKV
+3789 NEIDMLAFDSAVKV
-3803 GANQQQYTP
+3803 GANQQQYAP

-3821 NMDTKSLKQKSDKSI
+3821 DMDTKSLKQKSDKSI
-3836 LPNDD
+3836 LPNDA
-3841 IFNPGGKLQIQVQD
+3841 IFNPGGELQIQVQD

-3887 NDELDYGIGKDSNV
+3887 NDELDYGIGKDSSP
-3901 IKGKEL
+3901 IKGKDL
-3907 RSQIINLINALTQKG
+3907 RSNIINLINALTQKG

-3931 ITADHGDIRA
+3931 ITANNGDIRA

-3970 GLAEALG
+3970 CLAEALG

-3999 NGGSVIQ
+3999 NGGSAVQ
-4006 QSVFGLVGKK
+4006 QSVFGLIGKK
-4016 KVNDEEGGLHVLNS
+4016 KVDDEEGGLHVLN
-4030 GRKLK
+4030 GGKKLK

-4042 MEIMLSVRLFRDII
+4042 MDIMLSVRLFRDII

-4079 IKSDRVRQLTEEQI
+4079 IKSDRVRPLTEEQI

-4098 LDEQFASGILTTKAN
+4098 LDEQFTSGILTTKAL

-4120 INSIWEAISN
+4120 INSIWEAIAN
-4130 QGKLKEDTKKE
+4130 QDKLKEGTKKE

-4156 TKKHEQVSHAGEQS
+4156 TKKHEQVSHAGQRS

-4226 VAMKGYRNGSEVNV
+4226 VAMKGYRNGNEVNV
-4240 DDASLNNFNMAS
+4240 EDVSQDGFDIAGK
-4252 EYDAKEIRN
+4252 YDAKEIRN

-4355 GEIYYLG
+4355 GEIYDLG

-4455 YQQVKLTELR
+4455 YQQTKLLELR
-4465 GEYRDK
+4465 NEYRDK

-4482 KSLSEEQKADIKNK
+4482 KSLSEEQKVDIKNK
-4496 ILVLLSNDTK
+4496 ILVLLSNDTN

-4575 TDHLNFYNK
+4575 TDHWNFYNK

-4598 DAIIWK
+4598 DAIVWK

-4630 KLIKATQ
+4630 KLSKATQ
-4637 LTRDILKDQL
+4637 LTRGILKDQL

-4654 NVLYHSIMYNL
+4654 NVLYHSVMYSL

-4706 LMNSKILT
+4706 LMNSKILA
-4714 KSEDRSYTGY
+4714 KSEDENYTGY

-4732 KDAVFNKVMQLV
+4732 KDAVFNKVIQLV

-4766 IYKLQNGLLG
+4766 IYRLQNGLLG

-4840 YIRRLFRDIVFY
+4840 YVRRLFRDIIFY

-4877 YVQSITDSMKSED
+4877 YIQSITDSMKSED

-4896 ENSGKINPDEYID
+4896 ENSSKVNPDEYID

-4928 QQAFAQTKLGA
+4928 QQAFTQTKLGA
-4939 EKYLLPSYMNGN
+4939 EKYLLPNYVSGN
-4951 RVPGSIITS
+4951 RVPGAIITS

-4967 FKVQL
+4967 FKVYV

-4985 MKGNSVYRDIYI
+4985 MKGNSSYRDIYI

-5026 NLLPETFSYSNVEAN
+5026 NLLPETFNYGNVEES
-5041 VINYINQLRPIG
+5041 VINYIDQLKPIG
-5053 KGDKAVKLKYKEH
+5053 KGNNAVKLKYKEH
-5066 NAAFTGFSSANYYE
+5066 NAAFTGFSSSNYYE

-5117 KININDQQNTGVS
+5117 KININSQQNTGVN

-5158 NIYINGRL
+5158 NIYINGNI
-5166 GDFNITDAD
+5166 GDFNITDED
-5175 RSEYIDNQLSYMVE
+5175 RSEYINNQLSYMVD

-5197 ATVDDINKAQ
+5197 ATVDDINEVQ
-5207 QQFLVDI
+5207 QQFLADI

-5249 TDSFDGIGEAAI
+5249 TDNFDGIAEAAV

-5275 PAYVIYDRNKYTQ
+5275 PAYIIYDRNKYTQ
-5288 DNMSSISESI
+5288 DNISNISESI
-5298 SKFDDDD
+5298 SKFDGED
-5305 FLTSEQDN
+5305 FLTSEQDDN
-5313 DLLTELK
+5313 LLTELK
-5320 DLNDGKDEAIDDA
+5320 DVNDGKDKAIDDN
-5333 RKDMV
+5333 RKNMI
-5338 KDENDV
+5338 KDENDI
-5344 SDLLG
+5344 SDILG
-5349 GLKQVDDDS
+5349 GLKQIDD
-5358 FDSLGDSANNST
+5358 NSSIGLT
-5370 KNTNNNFSDNHS
+5370 DDFNHDDNNN
-5382 YGDSI
+5382 I
-5387 KPNSG
+5387 
-5392 YIFVFGSNPEGR
+5392 
-5404 HGAGAAKIAATQFGA
+5404 
-5419 KRGVGEG
+5419 
-5426 LVGDSYALPT
+5426 
-5436 KDLRV
+5436 
-5441 KKNRGLRSI
+5441 
-5450 SSNDITNNIRKMYE
+5450 
-5464 VAKQNPNKK
+5464 
-5473 FAVAYTNTERA
+5473 
-5484 SLNGYTGIEMANM
+5484 
-5497 FKEAGPIPNNVYFS
+5497 
-5511 NAWINDGLIKNS
+5511 
-5523 DYEQAENISE
+5523 
-5533 DAVSTE
+5533 
-5539 GLLFDNINNNDDLF
+5539 DDML
-5553 GSLKQVDSDII
+5553 GGLKQIEGDII
-5564 QHDDDKF
+5564 QHDDSKF
-5571 ENDAMNNCLQ
+5571 EKDAMDNCLQ

>member
-22 RASFDANQAAQELAY
+22 RASFDANQVAQERAY

-57 QSSTYKQ
+57 QTSTYKQ
-64 DYLPSDTEED
+64 DYLPSNIEED
-74 NQSKGFWS
+74 NQSNGFWS
-82 NVWDTTKHLF
+82 NAWDATKYLF
-92 NATVDN
+92 NATVGN
-98 AIDGVKPLFDGSAV
+98 AIDSVKPLFDGSAV
-112 RMMFQNLYNTRTT
+112 RMMFQNIYNTRTT

-146 YVDLIRQYKQAK
+146 YVDLIKQYKQAK
-158 DDYDRMGLIVDEVR
+158 DNYDKMGLIVDEAR
-172 VKDLEKQLDVMENII
+172 MKDLEKQLDVMENII

-208 KLSDDIVMHVNS
+208 KLSDDIIMHLNS

-227 KKDASQFGRFLETFP
+227 KKDASKFGRFLETFP

-272 PDEQSD
+272 PDEDSD

-310 IKRYQLMYKNNLE
+310 IKRYQSMYRNDLE
-323 ENIAIAKNG
+323 ENIVIAKNG
-332 NWLFDPKKIDH
+332 NWLFDPKKIDR
-343 KFKKQYE
+343 KFKKEYE
-350 DQHFDLLQRIFN
+350 DQHAGVLERVFN
-362 PKTWAYNV
+362 PRAWAYNV
-370 VDLGSSYSMFEQMA
+370 VDIGSSYSMFEQMA

-397 QMIAYASGGEVGTG
+397 QMIAYASGGEIGTG

-417 IANIVGGIIIANKMR
+417 VANAVGGITLANKMR

-439 VLDAYSN
+439 ILDAYSN
-446 RLLQYAYDNKSDLSN
+446 RLLQYAYDNKSDLNN

-470 KQIGIDPKDLTD
+470 KQIGVDPKGLTD

-497 DKNFDVEKSLSRQGL
+497 DKNFDVEKNLSRQGL

-533 LEFGGKIATKGLG
+533 LEFGGKVATKGLG
-546 KTIYN
+546 KAVYN
-551 RVFKTGLEL
+551 RVFKTGLQL
-560 SGKASS
+560 SGKASG

-620 LFVGASEGVEE
+620 LIVGVSEGIEE

-649 KGVQSNFDIG
+649 KGIQSKFDID
-659 SIFSDVRLGLE
+659 SVFNDVRLGLE

-677 VNPYDPDN
+677 INSYDPDN
-685 GNEELKKAMNTGFI
+685 GSEELRKAMNTGFI
-699 AGVLNSQLMGSF
+699 SGILNSQLIGSL

-724 INNDNTR
+724 VNDDNTR
-731 SLFKQLRNDNILKQ
+731 SLFKQLSNDNVLKQ

-750 YAASQDDAHVGIFFK
+750 YAAAQDDSHVGIFFK

-773 NRLFESFNKM
+773 SRLSESFNKM

-821 DKIQDTAEHRNLIQS
+821 KKIQDTSTHRDLIQS

-888 DQYNNYLD
+888 DQYNKYLE

-904 DSKRSDLRKA
+904 DSKRSKLRKN

-924 VKPNDHRYETAVLQ
+924 IKTSDNRYETAVLQ
-938 QMSKFIGTTAFKSK
+938 QMSKFVGTNAFKSK
-952 AQEEA
+952 TQEEA
-957 ELKAKESGKKAE
+957 ELKAKESGGKVE

-980 DYVKNR
+980 DYVMNR

-991 SHAELQQKQSLL
+991 SHSELQQKQALL
-1003 DQLKTQHKLLQ
+1003 DQLKQQHKLLQ

-1035 LSNSIKENKQ
+1035 LSNSIKNNKQ
-1045 QYKNMLKDVN
+1045 QYKEMLKDVN
-1055 DEIDKKNKLIDD
+1055 DEIDKKNKLIDE

-1072 PDKPIKKHK
+1072 PDKQIKKHK

-1096 GISDIEKLFSINALN
+1096 GISDIEKLFLINTLN
-1111 DSTLKA
+1111 ESALKA
-1117 MIPAYTAYKYGM
+1117 MSPAYTAYKYGV

-1150 EKDNFKSTAFDTLS
+1150 EKDNFKSTIFDTLS
-1164 DEDKDKY
+1164 DEEKDKY

-1183 LYLKTQRQNAHKID
+1183 LYLKKQRYNAYKID
-1197 ALRQEYN
+1197 SLRQEYN
-1204 QIIKKLGQEDLEQT
+1204 SIINKLGSEDLEQT

-1229 KEIQKETAKAIVEGR
+1229 KEIQREIAKAIIEGR

-1279 PSVRQVVDKKQK
+1279 PSVRQVVDEKQK
-1291 QLSDRQVDE
+1291 QLNERQVDE
-1300 QDITQDPISPAVNQT
+1300 QDITQDPIPPTINSSYQ
-1315 YGEEEYS
+1315 EEEYS
-1322 AQNGDIQTDENYNEQ
+1322 AQNGDIQTDENYNEE
-1337 SPIKSDNDDYKGSS
+1337 SPIQSDDDNYEESNIS
-1351 INDNSGVDIIEQD
+1351 DYDGVDIPQQVDE
-1364 DKLKGASDAQ
+1364 LEGASDAQ

-1383 KKEKRDNKLNTP
+1383 KKEKSNNKLNTP
-1395 TLKASHSNEEDFR
+1395 TLKASHLKDDD
-1408 KINDFLQD
+1408 KISSFLQD
-1416 ELDKYTT
+1416 ILDKYTT

-1434 VIARIIDPETFDVI
+1434 VIARIIDPETFNVI
-1448 DFIISNK
+1448 DFVISNK
-1455 DGYIKIT
+1455 DGSIKIT
-1462 RIKDGNDIG
+1462 RIKDGEDIG

-1483 YNVSDEDL
+1483 YSVSDDDL
-1491 EGVQGVKINVIKWD
+1491 EGVQGVRMSVVAWD
-1505 SDTHAKFNG
+1505 SDTHAEFDG
-1514 FDKDGNR
+1514 FDKDDNR
-1521 ISGNIDTNAIVSKT
+1521 ISGNIDTNAVVSQT
-1535 VDVDTPVASPLSV
+1535 VDIDTPTSSVLSV
-1548 DKEETNQGQQE
+1548 DKEDVDEAQQNNQL
-1559 NQPQDYQFQ
+1559 Q
-1568 DDQKEYPTEDYN
+1568 DDLQDNYTEDYDDKN
-1580 DSQKQLDNNED
+1580 GQLDNNDD
-1591 NSLDI
+1591 NDLDI

-1601 SKQSVEDQFGKELI
+1601 SKQSAEDQFGKELI
-1615 IEDHDDDSLNSDRP
+1615 IEDHDDSYNSDHL
-1629 DSSELQPGEDNKQ
+1629 DSDELQPGEDHKQ
-1642 NTPDPRLVVDH
+1642 STPDPRLVVDY

-1662 STFFYQPDSKDA
+1662 STFFYQPDSKET
-1674 IRLTVNGKDLKFK
+1674 IHLTVNGKDLKFK
-1687 YPVKPNS
+1687 YPIKPNS
-1694 ELAQNLIQ
+1694 ELAQKLIQ

-1716 GKDSK
+1716 GNNSK

-1754 DRFGIE
+1754 DKFGIE

-1781 KYPSALIEAR
+1781 KYQSSLIEAR

-1824 ARKWYETLLHEDEE
+1824 ARKWYETLSYEDKE
-1838 GKIKRNIE
+1838 GKIKRGIE
-1846 FSARR
+1846 FNARK
-1851 KAATGKIL
+1851 KASTGKIL
-1859 TDSQVWEQIDNLINS
+1859 TDSQVWEQIENLINS
-1874 RNAIIEAYCSKG
+1874 RNAIIEDYCDKD
-1886 ENGIYSIPDQ
+1886 ENGVYSIPDQ
-1896 IKTNVAPEESRISNG
+1896 VKTNIVPEESRISNG
-1911 SITKDGKLHSISKEG
+1911 SITKDGKLHSISKEN
-1926 NEFGIPTDIKEID
+1926 NEFGIPTDIKDID
-1939 RQIKDGELLFGFGR
+1939 RQIKEGSLLFGFGR
-1953 GKFADDP
+1953 GRFADDP
-1960 YTISSI
+1960 YTISSV

-1971 QYNGIGYSGTI
+1971 QYTGIGYSGTI

-2013 VMPENIQLS
+2013 VTQENVQLS
-2022 FDPTTGKLNGN
+2022 FDPQTGKLNGN
-2033 SKPSVAEVLLY
+2033 SKPSVAEALLY

-2084 SSLNRQKFLA
+2084 SSLNKQKFLA
-2094 DKQIAVVDNH
+2094 DKQISVVDNH
-2104 GVACLQIVNTDS
+2104 GVASLQIVNTDS

-2124 IPIASLFGTNSDEIR
+2124 IPIASLFGTNSDEVR

-2154 DVDAMTHEFP
+2154 NVDAMTHEFP

-2178 KGKSSFSIC
+2178 KSKTSFSIC
-2187 GVRELTFDR
+2187 GIKELTFNR
-2196 DDLFDNDNGTLKY
+2196 DDLFDNENDTLKY
-2209 NHTNTLS
+2209 NHVSVLS
-2216 WMVKAG
+2216 WMVKSG
-2222 KLLATTNEQNVFKAP
+2222 KLLATTNEENVFKAP

-2244 RVEESKQVIS
+2244 RTEESKQVIS
-2254 DAKSQVKPTKADKKA
+2254 DAKKQVKQTKADKKA
-2269 GTVTINSNTTTEYQ
+2269 DTVTINSNTTTEYQ
-2283 EADRFGSKSIER
+2283 EADRFGTKSIDR
-2295 IKSKLGFKA
+2295 IKSKLGFKS
-2304 DQMNSWLVRGQKE
+2304 DQMDSWLVRGQKE
-2317 SQEKLAAF
+2317 SQEKLSVF

-2361 NFIEDFKQAVKDKL
+2361 NFIEDFKQAVKEKL
-2375 QKYAEVY
+2375 QKYASVY
-2382 EKENG
+2382 EKENS

-2406 RSLFNGTAVPHVS
+2406 RSIFNGTAIPHVS

-2451 QKGTVDIQKAREWI
+2451 QKGTLDAQKAREWI
-2465 ADRLGIKPDHTIII
+2465 SDRLGIKQDHVVVI

-2513 DKAGIGIQ
+2513 DKAGSGIQ

-2545 YVKAHPELKNKS
+2545 YVKANPQLKNKS

-2562 ELLAEDFREYAELRN
+2562 ELLAEDFREYAGLRN
-2577 SEGIVGFIKRA
+2577 SKGIVGFIKRS
-2588 FDNIKRFSH
+2588 FDNIKRFSG

-2630 KMAYKNGVNSKSFY
+2630 KIAYKNGVNSKSFY
-2644 VSNIAPE
+2644 VSNISSE

-2686 GIDDVKYDDIQQFLT
+2686 GIDNIKYDDIQQFLT
-2701 NLKSQNPDID
+2701 NLKSQNHDVD

-2742 LRDDAFKIKQTQVQ
+2742 LREDAFKVKQSQVQ

-2918 SNNSMSLG
+2918 SNSSMSLG
-2926 DDQLSEYQSSKSKS
+2926 DDQLDEYSASTSKS
-2940 VSVVKREWELVNDNQ
+2940 VSVIKRDWELVNDNQ

-2974 LINSEQM
+2974 LINYEQM

-2990 GLRQRKLHAL
+2990 VLRQKKLRAL

-3007 FYPKTKDQIGQAY
+3007 FYPKTKDQISQTY
-3020 SELSDILV
+3020 NELSDILV
-3028 DLFKYLSIPIDNEAL
+3028 DLFKYLSIPIDNEVL

-3051 GENKLTDKAA
+3051 GDNKLTDKSA

-3068 LVKSD
+3068 LAKSD

-3078 SKIMQNIISSTGK
+3078 GKIIQNIITSTGK

-3159 NHNTDQTIE
+3159 NHDTDQTIE
-3168 SLQRSEYCKHSLLL
+3168 SLRRSEYCKHSLLL

-3209 IDNSI
+3209 IDNSV
-3214 GRDYHGVTQLEDYIA
+3214 GRDYHGITQLEDYIA

-3251 AISQQGLRM
+3251 AISQQGLKM
-3260 PHNVV
+3260 PHNLV
-3265 SYNNFQLDQ
+3265 SYDNFQLDQ
-3274 YTMDILTGY
+3274 YTMDLLVGY
-3283 FRDELNSV
+3283 FRDEFNSI

-3301 YLTSHPEALRK
+3301 YLINHTEALRK

-3318 KNGKINWGGNGGR
+3318 KNGRISWGGNGGR
-3331 FRYFSDIFVDSSI
+3331 FRYFSDIFVDTPI
-3344 DEEYKGS
+3344 GEEYKGS
-3351 TKDLNSILQYEY
+3351 PKDLNSILQYDY

-3390 SFEYIRQRLDKFEE
+3390 GFEYIRQRLDKFEE

-3421 MVYAELRTVSKDGN
+3421 MVYAELKAVSKDGN
-3435 LKLGNIDKNGQFVP
+3435 LKLGNIDDNGQFVP

-3454 TLLRQYA
+3454 ILLKQYA
-3461 ELFKQQGIPVNTSN
+3461 ELFKQQGIPVNTN
-3475 IYMNDNIND
+3475 NVYMNDNIND

-3516 NKFKTKQMKFGDKFY
+3516 NKFKTKQIKFGDKFY

-3576 YTVLNV
+3576 YTVLNM
-3582 SDIQTKSEYLEEIR
+3582 SDIQTKSEYLEEIK

-3605 DDIESSTDQDF
+3605 DDIESSTDQEF
-3616 IKKLIEK
+3616 TKKLIQK
-3623 NGFDNVEDFVKAIYQ
+3623 NGFNNVEDFVKALYQ

-3650 PKNLRDSFVN
+3650 PKNLRESFIN
-3660 QADSNTSTYGDITV
+3660 KAISNTSTYGDITV
-3674 SDAQVIIRPD
+3674 SDAQVIVRPS

-3789 NEIDMLAFDSAIKV
+3789 NEIDMLAFDSAVKV

-3821 NMDTKSLKQKSDKSI
+3821 DMDTKSLNQKSDKSI
-3836 LPNDD
+3836 LPNDA
-3841 IFNPGGKLQIQVQD
+3841 IFNSGGELQIQVQD

-3887 NDELDYGIGKDSNV
+3887 NDELDYGIGKDSST
-3901 IKGKEL
+3901 IKGKDL
-3907 RSQIINLINALTQKG
+3907 RSNIINLINALTQKG

-3931 ITADHGDIRA
+3931 ITANNGDIRA

-3999 NGGSVIQ
+3999 NGGSAVQ
-4006 QSVFGLVGKK
+4006 QSVFGLIGKK
-4016 KVNDEEGGLHVLNS
+4016 KVNDEEGGLHVLN
-4030 GRKLK
+4030 GGKKLK

-4070 LIDNDIIHG
+4070 LIDNDIIYG
-4079 IKSDRVRQLTEEQI
+4079 VKSDRVIPLTDEQVR
-4093 KFNDD
+4093 FNDN
-4098 LDEQFASGILTTKAN
+4098 LDEQFVSGVLSVRAT

-4120 INSIWEAISN
+4120 INSIWEAIAN
-4130 QGKLKEDTKKE
+4130 QDKLKEGTKKE

-4156 TKKHEQVSHAGEQS
+4156 TKKHEQVSHAGEIS

-4226 VAMKGYRNGSEVNV
+4226 VAMKGYRDGNEVNV
-4240 DDASLNNFNMAS
+4240 EDVSQDGFDIAGK
-4252 EYDAKEIRN
+4252 YDTKEIRN

-4355 GEIYYLG
+4355 GEIYDLG
-4362 ALDQIKGKDGMYISA
+4362 TLDQIKGKDGMYISA

-4455 YQQVKLTELR
+4455 YQQTKLLELR
-4465 GEYRDK
+4465 NEYRDK

-4482 KSLSEEQKADIKNK
+4482 KSLSKEQKDDIKNK
-4496 ILVLLSNDTK
+4496 ILVLLSNDAR
-4506 DVAKAIEDSKIVFDY
+4506 DIAKAVEDSKIVFDY

-4535 SHMMQLYSI
+4535 SHMIQLYSI

-4575 TDHLNFYNK
+4575 TDHWNFYNK

-4598 DAIIWK
+4598 DAIVWK
-4604 INDEAHSNLKNED
+4604 INDETHSNLKNED

-4630 KLIKATQ
+4630 KLSKSTQ
-4637 LTRDILKDQL
+4637 LTRGILKDQL

-4654 NVLYHSIMYNL
+4654 NVLYHSVMYNL

-4706 LMNSKILT
+4706 LMNSKILA
-4714 KSEDRSYTGY
+4714 KSEDGNYTGY

-4744 YGNPQSED
+4744 YGNSQSED

-4830 LYQLLTHSNS
+4830 LYQLLTHNNS
-4840 YIRRLFRDIVFY
+4840 YVRRLFRDIVFY

-4877 YVQSITDSMKSED
+4877 YIQSITDSMKSED

-4896 ENSGKINPDEYID
+4896 ENSSKINPDEYID

-4928 QQAFAQTKLGA
+4928 QQAFTQTKLSA
-4939 EKYLLPSYMNGN
+4939 EKYLLPSYVSGN
-4951 RVPGSIITS
+4951 RVPGAIITS

-4967 FKVQL
+4967 FKVYV

-4985 MKGNSVYRDIYI
+4985 MKGNSSYRDIYI

-5026 NLLPETFSYSNVEAN
+5026 NLLPETFNYGNIEES
-5041 VINYINQLRPIG
+5041 VINYIDQLKPIG
-5053 KGDKAVKLKYKEH
+5053 KGNNAVKLKYKEH

-5086 NSYDLTQNSK
+5086 NSYDLTQNAK

-5117 KININDQQNTGVS
+5117 KININDQQSTGIN
-5130 IDSKQNV
+5130 IDSKQDV
-5137 TKVVDDIISSLGNFD
+5137 TKVVDDIVLSLGNFD

-5158 NIYINGRL
+5158 NIYINGKL
-5166 GDFNITDAD
+5166 GDFNITDND
-5175 RSEYIDNQLSYMVE
+5175 VSEYINNQLNYMVD

-5197 ATVDDINKAQ
+5197 ATVDDTNKVQ

-5214 QSKVDDSIK
+5214 QSKVDGSIK

-5249 TDSFDGIGEAAI
+5249 SDSFDDIGEAAV
-5261 RSAQLNQEDFTTAQ
+5261 RSAQLNQEDFTTSQ
-5275 PAYVIYDRNKYTQ
+5275 PAYIIYDRNKYTK
-5288 DNMSSISESI
+5288 DNISSISESI
-5298 SKFDDDD
+5298 SKFDDED

-5313 DLLTELK
+5313 DLLNELK
-5320 DLNDGKDEAIDDA
+5320 DLNDGKDKAINDT
-5333 RKDMV
+5333 RKNMI
-5338 KDENDV
+5338 KDENDI
-5344 SDLLG
+5344 SDILG
-5349 GLKQVDDDS
+5349 GLKQVDDNGSIGLTNDFNHDYNS
-5358 FDSLGDSANNST
+5358 NIDDMLG
-5370 KNTNNNFSDNHS
+5370 
-5382 YGDSI
+5382 
-5387 KPNSG
+5387 
-5392 YIFVFGSNPEGR
+5392 
-5404 HGAGAAKIAATQFGA
+5404 
-5419 KRGVGEG
+5419 G
-5426 LVGDSYALPT
+5426 L
-5436 KDLRV
+5436 
-5441 KKNRGLRSI
+5441 
-5450 SSNDITNNIRKMYE
+5450 
-5464 VAKQNPNKK
+5464 KQ
-5473 FAVAYTNTERA
+5473 
-5484 SLNGYTGIEMANM
+5484 IE
-5497 FKEAGPIPNNVYFS
+5497 
-5511 NAWINDGLIKNS
+5511 
-5523 DYEQAENISE
+5523 
-5533 DAVSTE
+5533 
-5539 GLLFDNINNNDDLF
+5539 DDL
-5553 GSLKQVDSDII
+5553 I
-5564 QHDDDKF
+5564 QHNDSKF
-5571 ENDAMNNCLQ
+5571 DEDAMNNCLQ

>member
-7 KKSKETYTTP
+7 KKSKVTYTTP

-22 RASFDANQAAQELAY
+22 RASFDANQSAQELAY
-37 STPYNNGTVNS
+37 STPYNSGTVNS

-64 DYLPSDTEED
+64 DYLPSNTEVD
-74 NQSKGFWS
+74 NESKGFWA
-82 NVWDTTKHLF
+82 NAWDATKHLF
-92 NATVDN
+92 NATVGN

-135 SDLEDTQIADK
+135 SDLEDTEIADK

-158 DDYDRMGLIVDEVR
+158 DSYDKMGLIVDEAR
-172 VKDLEKQLDVMENII
+172 MKDLEKQLDVMENII
-187 RRSSKSSDVLLDLF
+187 RRDSKSSDVLLDLF

-208 KLSDDIVMHVNS
+208 KLSDDILMHLNS

-227 KKDASQFGRFLETFP
+227 KKDASKFGRFLETFP

-272 PDEQSD
+272 PDEDSD

-310 IKRYQLMYKNNLE
+310 IKRYQSMYRNDLE

-332 NWLFDPKKIDH
+332 NWLFDPKKIDR
-343 KFKKQYE
+343 KFKKEYE
-350 DQHFDLLQRIFN
+350 DQHAGVFERVFN
-362 PKTWAYNV
+362 PRAWAYNV

-397 QMIAYASGGEVGTG
+397 QMIAYASGGEIGTG
-411 AKIVIG
+411 AKIAMGV
-417 IANIVGGIIIANKMR
+417 ANAVGGITIANNMR

-439 VLDAYSN
+439 ILDAYSN
-446 RLLQYAYDNKSDLSN
+446 RLLQYAYNNKSDLSN
-461 LFNFADKKA
+461 LFDFADKKA
-470 KQIGIDPKDLTD
+470 KQIGVDPKDLTD

-497 DKNFDVEKSLSRQGL
+497 DKNFDVEKSLARQGL

-533 LEFGGKIATKGLG
+533 LEFGGKVATKGLG
-546 KTIYN
+546 KAVYN
-551 RVFKTGLEL
+551 RVFKTGLQL
-560 SGKASS
+560 SGKASG

-620 LFVGASEGVEE
+620 LIVGASEGIEE

-637 QSRYQRGEYDNY
+637 QNRYQRGEYDNY
-649 KGVQSNFDIG
+649 KGIQSKFDID
-659 SIFSDVRLGLE
+659 SVFNDVRLGLE

-677 VNPYDPDN
+677 INSYDPDN
-685 GNEELKKAMNTGFI
+685 GSEELRKAMNTGFI
-699 AGVLNSQLMGSF
+699 SGILNSQLMGSL

-724 INNDNTR
+724 VNDDNTR
-731 SLFKQLRNDNILKQ
+731 SLFKQLSNDNVLKQ

-750 YAASQDDAHVGIFFK
+750 YAAAQDDAHVGIFFK
-765 ALANGKSA
+765 AIANGKSA
-773 NRLFESFNKM
+773 NRLSESFNKM

-807 FMMHNNKFLDLVGI
+807 FVMHNNKFLDLVGI
-821 DKIQDTAEHRNLIQS
+821 KKIQDTATHRDLIQS

-888 DQYNNYLD
+888 DQYNKYLE

-904 DSKRSDLRKA
+904 DSKRVKLRKD
-914 AEEQVRIIGE
+914 AEEQVRIMGN
-924 VKPNDHRYETAVLQ
+924 VKPSDHRYETEVLQ
-938 QMSKFIGTTAFKSK
+938 QMSKFIGTTAYKSK
-952 AQEEA
+952 AKEEA
-957 ELKAKESGKKAE
+957 ESKAKESGEKVE

-991 SHAELQQKQSLL
+991 SHSELQQKQALL
-1003 DQLKTQHKLLQ
+1003 DQLKQQHKLLQ

-1035 LSNSIKENKQ
+1035 LSNSIKNHKQ
-1045 QYKNMLKDVN
+1045 QYKDMLKDVN
-1055 DEIDKKNKLIDD
+1055 DEIDKKNKLIDE

-1072 PDKPIKKHK
+1072 PDKQIKKHK
-1081 RVTIENILSDYHQFS
+1081 SVTIENILSDYHQFS
-1096 GISDIEKLFSINALN
+1096 GISDIENLFLINTLN
-1111 DSTLKA
+1111 ESALKA
-1117 MIPAYTAYKYGM
+1117 MSPAYAAYKYGV

-1150 EKDNFKSTAFDTLS
+1150 EKDNFKSTIFDTLS
-1164 DEDKDKY
+1164 DEEKDKY

-1183 LYLKTQRQNAHKID
+1183 LYLKKQRQNAYKID
-1197 ALRQEYN
+1197 SLIQEYN
-1204 QIIKKLGQEDLEQT
+1204 SIINKLRSEDLEWT

-1229 KEIQKETAKAIVEGR
+1229 KEIQRETAKAIIEGR

-1279 PSVRQVVDKKQK
+1279 PSVRQVVDEKQK
-1291 QLSDRQVDE
+1291 QLNERQVNE
-1300 QDITQDPISPAVNQT
+1300 QDITQDPIPPTINSS
-1315 YGEEEYS
+1315 YEEEEYS
-1322 AQNGDIQTDENYNEQ
+1322 AQNGDIQTDENYNEE
-1337 SPIKSDNDDYKGSS
+1337 SPIQSDDDNQEESNISDY
-1351 INDNSGVDIIEQD
+1351 DGVDIPQQVDE
-1364 DKLKGASDAQ
+1364 LEGASDAQ

-1383 KKEKRDNKLNTP
+1383 KKEKSNNKQNTP
-1395 TLKASHSNEEDFR
+1395 TLKASHLKDND
-1408 KINDFLQD
+1408 KISSFLQD
-1416 ELDKYTT
+1416 IFDKYTT

-1434 VIARIIDPETFDVI
+1434 VIARIIDHETFDVI
-1448 DFIISNK
+1448 DFVISNK
-1455 DGYIKIT
+1455 DGSIKIT
-1462 RIKDGNDIG
+1462 RIKDGEDIG

-1483 YNVSDEDL
+1483 YSVSDDDL
-1491 EGVQGVKINVIKWD
+1491 EGVQGVRISVVTWD
-1505 SDTHAKFNG
+1505 SDTHAEFDG
-1514 FDKDGNR
+1514 FDKDNNR
-1521 ISGNIDTNAIVSKT
+1521 ISGNIDTNAVVSKT
-1535 VDVDTPVASPLSV
+1535 VDIDTPTSSVLSV
-1548 DKEETNQGQQE
+1548 DKEDVDEAQQNNQL
-1559 NQPQDYQFQ
+1559 Q
-1568 DDQKEYPTEDYN
+1568 DDLQDNYTEDYDDKN
-1580 DSQKQLDNNED
+1580 GQLDNND
-1591 NSLDI
+1591 YNDLDI

-1601 SKQSVEDQFGKELI
+1601 SKQSAEDQFGKELI
-1615 IEDHDDDSLNSDRP
+1615 IEDNDDSYNSDRI
-1629 DSSELQPGEDNKQ
+1629 DSDELQPGEDHKQ
-1642 NTPDPRLVVDH
+1642 STPDPRLVGDH

-1662 STFFYQPDSKDA
+1662 STFFYQPDSKET

-1694 ELAQNLIQ
+1694 ELAQKLIQ

-1754 DRFGIE
+1754 DKFGIE

-1774 FIGVDKD
+1774 LIGVDKD
-1781 KYPSALIEAR
+1781 KYQSSLIEAR

-1824 ARKWYETLLHEDEE
+1824 ARKWYETLSYEDEE
-1838 GKIKRNIE
+1838 GKVKRGIE
-1846 FSARR
+1846 FNARK

-1859 TDSQVWEQIDNLINS
+1859 TDSQVWEQIENLINS
-1874 RNAIIEAYCSKG
+1874 RNAIIEAYCEKNEDG
-1886 ENGIYSIPDQ
+1886 VYSIPDQ
-1896 IKTNVAPEESRISNG
+1896 VKTNIAPEESRISNG
-1911 SITKDGKLHSISKEG
+1911 SITKDGKLHSISKEN
-1926 NEFGIPTDIKEID
+1926 NEFGIPTDIKDID
-1939 RQIKDGELLFGFGR
+1939 RQIKEGSLLFGFGR
-1953 GKFADDP
+1953 GRFADDP
-1960 YTISSI
+1960 YTISSV

-1971 QYNGIGYSGTI
+1971 QYTGIGYSGTI

-2000 SEQRFDRDGDGNI
+2000 SEQRFDRDGDGN
-2013 VMPENIQLS
+2013 VVTPENVQLS
-2022 FDPTTGKLNGN
+2022 FDPQTGKLNGN
-2033 SKPSVAEVLLY
+2033 SKPSVAEALLY

-2104 GVACLQIVNTDS
+2104 GVASLQIVNTDGNS
-2116 NGSKSVEY
+2116 SKSVEY
-2124 IPIASLFGTNSDEIR
+2124 IPIASLFGTNSDEVR

-2154 DVDAMTHEFP
+2154 NVDAMTHEFP

-2178 KGKSSFSIC
+2178 KSKISFSIC
-2187 GVRELTFDR
+2187 GIKELTFNKN
-2196 DDLFDNDNGTLKY
+2196 DLFDNENDTLKY
-2209 NHTNTLS
+2209 NHVSVLS
-2216 WMVKAG
+2216 WMVKSG
-2222 KLLATTNEQNVFKAP
+2222 KLLTTTNEENVFKAP

-2244 RVEESKQVIS
+2244 RTEESKQVIS
-2254 DAKSQVKPTKADKKA
+2254 DAKKQVKQTKADKKA
-2269 GTVTINSNTTTEYQ
+2269 DTVTINSNTTTEYQ
-2283 EADRFGSKSIER
+2283 EADRFGTKSIDR
-2295 IKSKLGFKA
+2295 IKSKLGFKS
-2304 DQMNSWLVRGQKE
+2304 DQMDSWLVRGQKE
-2317 SQEKLAAF
+2317 SQEKLSVF

-2375 QKYAEVY
+2375 QKYADVY

-2387 VKFDVDK
+2387 VKFDVNK

-2406 RSLFNGTAVPHVS
+2406 RSIFNGTTVPHVS

-2451 QKGTVDIQKAREWI
+2451 QKGTLDTQKAREWI
-2465 ADRLGIKPDHTIII
+2465 ANRLGIKPDHVVVI
-2479 DGVMKSAQDEDVF
+2479 DGIMKSAQDEDVF
-2492 GLMDVV
+2492 GLMDIV
-2498 TDILNQGDSPIFMFS
+2498 TDVLNQGYSPIFMFS
-2513 DKAGIGIQ
+2513 DKAGNGIQ

-2545 YVKAHPELKNKS
+2545 YVKAHPELKDKQ

-2577 SEGIVGFIKRA
+2577 SKGVIGFIKRA
-2588 FDNIKRFSH
+2588 FDNIKRFSG

-2644 VSNIAPE
+2644 VSNISSE

-2686 GIDDVKYDDIQQFLT
+2686 GIDNIKYDDIQQFLT
-2701 NLKSQNPDID
+2701 NLKSQNPDVD

-2742 LRDDAFKIKQTQVQ
+2742 LKEDAFKVKQSQVQ

-2810 EKTFVYDKDPIFGNS
+2810 EKTFIYDKDPIFGNS

-2906 MQTWISDPKKKS
+2906 MQTWISDLKKKS
-2918 SNNSMSLG
+2918 SNSSISLG
-2926 DDQLSEYQSSKSKS
+2926 DDQLDEYSTSTNKS

-3028 DLFKYLSIPIDNEAL
+3028 DLFKYLSIPIDNEVL
-3043 ETYVNNEV
+3043 ETYINNEV
-3051 GENKLTDKAA
+3051 GDNKLTDKAA

-3068 LVKSD
+3068 IVKSD
-3073 KIGSI
+3073 KLGSVG
-3078 SKIMQNIISSTGK
+3078 KIIQNIITSTGK

-3097 RIEIDLDRV
+3097 NIEIDLDRV

-3168 SLQRSEYCKHSLLL
+3168 SLQKSEYCKHSLLL

-3187 SDHETSSRA
+3187 SDHETSSRS

-3209 IDNSI
+3209 IDNSV
-3214 GRDYHGVTQLEDYIA
+3214 GRDYHGITQLEDYIA

-3251 AISQQGLRM
+3251 AISQQGLKM
-3260 PHNVV
+3260 PHNLV
-3265 SYNNFQLDQ
+3265 SYDNFQLDQ
-3274 YTMDILTGY
+3274 YTMDLLVGY
-3283 FRDELNSV
+3283 FRDEFNSI

-3301 YLTSHPEALRK
+3301 YLINHPEALRK

-3318 KNGKINWGGNGGR
+3318 KNGIISWGGNGGR
-3331 FRYFSDIFVDSSI
+3331 FRYFSDIFVDILI
-3344 DEEYKGS
+3344 DEEYQGS
-3351 TKDLNSILQYEY
+3351 PKDLNSILQYDY

-3390 SFEYIRQRLDKFEE
+3390 GFEYIRQRLDKFEE

-3421 MVYAELRTVSKDGN
+3421 MVYAELKAVSKDGN
-3435 LKLGNIDKNGQFVP
+3435 LKLGNIDNNGQFVP

-3454 TLLRQYA
+3454 ILLKQYA
-3461 ELFKQQGIPVNTSN
+3461 ELFKQQGIPVNTN
-3475 IYMNDNIND
+3475 NVYMNDNIND

-3516 NKFKTKQMKFGDKFY
+3516 NKFKTKQIKFGNKFY

-3567 KYPELQNRK
+3567 KYPELQNKK

-3605 DDIESSTDQDF
+3605 DDIESSTDQEF
-3616 IKKLIEK
+3616 TKKLIQK
-3623 NGFDNVEDFVKAIYQ
+3623 NGFDNVEDFVKALYQ

-3650 PKNLRDSFVN
+3650 PKNLRESFIN
-3660 QADSNTSTYGDITV
+3660 KAISNTSTYGDITV
-3674 SDAQVIIRPD
+3674 SDAQVIVRPA

-3789 NEIDMLAFDSAIKV
+3789 NEIDMLAFDSAVKV
-3803 GANQQQYTP
+3803 GANQQQYAP

-3821 NMDTKSLKQKSDKSI
+3821 DMDTKSLKQKSDKSI
-3836 LPNDD
+3836 LPNDA
-3841 IFNPGGKLQIQVQD
+3841 IFNPGGELQIQVQD

-3887 NDELDYGIGKDSNV
+3887 NDELDYGIGKDSSP
-3901 IKGKEL
+3901 IKGKDL
-3907 RSQIINLINALTQKG
+3907 RSNIINLINALTQKG

-3931 ITADHGDIRA
+3931 ITANNGNIRA

-3999 NGGSVIQ
+3999 NGGSAVQ
-4006 QSVFGLVGKK
+4006 QSVFGLIGKK
-4016 KVNDEEGGLHVLNS
+4016 KVDDEEGGLHVLNG

-4035 WIRKDNS
+4035 WIMKDNS

-4079 IKSDRVRQLTEEQI
+4079 IKSDRVRPLTEQQI

-4098 LDEQFASGILTTKAN
+4098 LDEQFTSGILTTKAL

-4120 INSIWEAISN
+4120 INSIWEAIAN
-4130 QGKLKEDTKKE
+4130 QDKLKEDTKKE

-4156 TKKHEQVSHAGEQS
+4156 TKKHEQVSHAGQLS
-4170 NPKPI
+4170 NHKPI

-4226 VAMKGYRNGSEVNV
+4226 VAMKGYRDGNEVNV
-4240 DDASLNNFNMAS
+4240 EDVSQDSFDIAGK
-4252 EYDAKEIRN
+4252 YDTKEIRN

-4340 AFTQTAHLTIDFGHL
+4340 AFTQTAHLTINFGHL
-4355 GEIYYLG
+4355 GEIYDLG

-4455 YQQVKLTELR
+4455 YQQTKLLELR
-4465 GEYRDK
+4465 NEYRDK

-4482 KSLSEEQKADIKNK
+4482 KSLSKEQKDDIKNK
-4496 ILVLLSNDTK
+4496 ILVLLSNDTR
-4506 DVAKAIEDSKIVFDY
+4506 DIAKAVEDSKIVFDY

-4535 SHMMQLYSI
+4535 SHMIQLYSI

-4575 TDHLNFYNK
+4575 TDHWNFYNK

-4598 DAIIWK
+4598 DAIVWK
-4604 INDEAHSNLKNED
+4604 INDETHSNLKNEN

-4630 KLIKATQ
+4630 KLSKSTQ
-4637 LTRDILKDQL
+4637 LTRGILKDQL

-4654 NVLYHSIMYNL
+4654 NVLYHSVMYNL

-4706 LMNSKILT
+4706 LMNSKILA
-4714 KSEDRSYTGY
+4714 KSEDGNYTGY

-4840 YIRRLFRDIVFY
+4840 YVRRLFRDIVFY

-4877 YVQSITDSMKSED
+4877 YIQSITDSMKSED

-4896 ENSGKINPDEYID
+4896 ENSSKINPDEYID

-4928 QQAFAQTKLGA
+4928 QQAFTQTKLGA
-4939 EKYLLPSYMNGN
+4939 EKYLLPSYVSGN
-4951 RVPGSIITS
+4951 RVPGAIITS

-4967 FKVQL
+4967 FKVYV

-4985 MKGNSVYRDIYI
+4985 MKDNSSYRDIYI

-5026 NLLPETFSYSNVEAN
+5026 NLLPETFNYDNVEES
-5041 VINYINQLRPIG
+5041 VINYINQLKPIG
-5053 KGDKAVKLKYKEH
+5053 KGDNAVKLKYKEH
-5066 NAAFTGFSSANYYE
+5066 NASFTGFSTANYYK
-5080 VSQQQK
+5080 VSEQQK
-5086 NSYDLTQNSK
+5086 NSYDLTQNAK

-5117 KININDQQNTGVS
+5117 KININDQQKTGVN
-5130 IDSKQNV
+5130 IDSKQDV
-5137 TKVVDDIISSLGNFD
+5137 TKVVDDIILSLGNFD

-5158 NIYINGRL
+5158 NIYINGKL
-5166 GDFNITDAD
+5166 GDFNITDND
-5175 RSEYIDNQLSYMVE
+5175 RSEYISNQLSYMAD

-5197 ATVDDINKAQ
+5197 ATVDDIDEVQ
-5207 QQFLVDI
+5207 QQFLTDI
-5214 QSKVDDSIK
+5214 QSKVDGSIK
-5223 QLKNNQFVDRIIKD
+5223 QLKNNQFIDRIIKD

-5249 TDSFDGIGEAAI
+5249 SDSFDDIGEAAV

-5288 DNMSSISESI
+5288 DNISNISESI
-5298 SKFDDDD
+5298 SKFDDED
-5305 FLTSEQDN
+5305 FLTSEQDD

-5320 DLNDGKDEAIDDA
+5320 DLNDGKDKAIEDD
-5333 RKDMV
+5333 RKNMI
-5338 KDENDV
+5338 KDQNDV
-5344 SDLLG
+5344 SDILG
-5349 GLKQVDDDS
+5349 GLKQIDD
-5358 FDSLGDSANNST
+5358 NSSIDLT
-5370 KNTNNNFSDNHS
+5370 DDFNHYDNNN
-5382 YGDSI
+5382 I
-5387 KPNSG
+5387 
-5392 YIFVFGSNPEGR
+5392 
-5404 HGAGAAKIAATQFGA
+5404 
-5419 KRGVGEG
+5419 
-5426 LVGDSYALPT
+5426 
-5436 KDLRV
+5436 
-5441 KKNRGLRSI
+5441 
-5450 SSNDITNNIRKMYE
+5450 
-5464 VAKQNPNKK
+5464 
-5473 FAVAYTNTERA
+5473 
-5484 SLNGYTGIEMANM
+5484 
-5497 FKEAGPIPNNVYFS
+5497 
-5511 NAWINDGLIKNS
+5511 
-5523 DYEQAENISE
+5523 
-5533 DAVSTE
+5533 
-5539 GLLFDNINNNDDLF
+5539 DDML
-5553 GSLKQVDSDII
+5553 GGLKQIESDLI
-5564 QHDDDKF
+5564 QHDDSKF
-5571 ENDAMNNCLQ
+5571 DEDAMNNCL

>member
-7 KKSKETYTTP
+7 KKSKVTYTTP

-22 RASFDANQAAQELAY
+22 RASFDANQVAQERAY

-57 QSSTYKQ
+57 QTSTYKQ
-64 DYLPSDTEED
+64 DYLPSNIEED
-74 NQSKGFWS
+74 NQSNGFWS
-82 NVWDTTKHLF
+82 NAWDATKYLF
-92 NATVDN
+92 NATVGN
-98 AIDGVKPLFDGSAV
+98 AIDSVKPLFDGSAV
-112 RMMFQNLYNTRTT
+112 RMMFQNIYNTRTT

-146 YVDLIRQYKQAK
+146 YVDLIKQYKQAK
-158 DDYDRMGLIVDEVR
+158 DNYDKMGLIVDEAR
-172 VKDLEKQLDVMENII
+172 MKDLEKQLDVMENII

-208 KLSDDIVMHVNS
+208 KLSDDIIMHLNS

-227 KKDASQFGRFLETFP
+227 KKDASKFGRFLETFP

-272 PDEQSD
+272 PDEDSD

-310 IKRYQLMYKNNLE
+310 IKRYQSMYRNDLE

-332 NWLFDPKKIDH
+332 NWLFDPKKIDR
-343 KFKKQYE
+343 KFKKEYE
-350 DQHFDLLQRIFN
+350 DQHAGVLERIFN
-362 PKTWAYNV
+362 PKAWAYNV
-370 VDLGSSYSMFEQMA
+370 VDIGSSYSMFEQMA

-397 QMIAYASGGEVGTG
+397 QMIAYASGGEIGTG
-411 AKIVIG
+411 AKIAMGV
-417 IANIVGGIIIANKMR
+417 ANAVGGITLANKMR

-439 VLDAYSN
+439 ILDAYSN
-446 RLLQYAYDNKSDLSN
+446 RLLQYAYDNKSDLNN

-497 DKNFDVEKSLSRQGL
+497 DKNFDIEKSLARQGL

-533 LEFGGKIATKGLG
+533 LEFGGKVATKGLG
-546 KTIYN
+546 KAVYN
-551 RVFKTGLEL
+551 RVFKTGLQL
-560 SGKASS
+560 SGKASG

-605 LSHIADFLKKKAKQS
+605 LSHIADFLKKKVKQS
-620 LFVGASEGVEE
+620 LIVGASEGIEE

-637 QSRYQRGEYDNY
+637 QNRYQRGEYDNY
-649 KGVQSNFDIG
+649 KGIQSKFDID
-659 SIFSDVRLGLE
+659 SVFNDVRLGLE

-677 VNPYDPDN
+677 INSYDPDN
-685 GNEELKKAMNTGFI
+685 GSEELRKAMNTGFI
-699 AGVLNSQLMGSF
+699 SGILNSQLMGSL
-711 SNLFGDRAAKYIG
+711 SNLFGDRATKYIG
-724 INNDNTR
+724 VNNDNTR
-731 SLFKQLRNDNILKQ
+731 SLFKQLSNDNVLKQ

-750 YAASQDDAHVGIFFK
+750 YAAAQDDAHVGIFFK
-765 ALANGKSA
+765 AIANGKSA
-773 NRLFESFNKM
+773 NRLSESFNKM

-821 DKIQDTAEHRNLIQS
+821 KKIQDTSTHRDLIQS

-888 DQYNNYLD
+888 DQYNKYLE

-904 DSKRSDLRKA
+904 DSKRSKLRKN

-924 VKPNDHRYETAVLQ
+924 IKPSDNRYETAVLQ
-938 QMSKFIGTTAFKSK
+938 QMYKFIGTAAFKSK

-957 ELKAKESGKKAE
+957 ELKAKESGE
-969 DVQLDKIIELE
+969 EVGDVQLDKVIELE

-991 SHAELQQKQSLL
+991 GHAELQQKQALL
-1003 DQLKTQHKLLQ
+1003 DQLKQQHKLLQ

-1023 INVDKLGNTIRV
+1023 INIDKLGNTIRV
-1035 LSNSIKENKQ
+1035 LSNSIKNNKQ
-1045 QYKNMLKDVN
+1045 QYKEMLKDVN

-1072 PDKPIKKHK
+1072 PDKQIKKHK
-1081 RVTIENILSDYHQFS
+1081 KVTINDILSDYNQFS
-1096 GISDIEKLFSINALN
+1096 SISDIEKLFLINALN
-1111 DSTLKA
+1111 DSALKA
-1117 MIPAYTAYKYGM
+1117 MTPAYTAYKYGV

-1150 EKDNFKSTAFDTLS
+1150 EKDNFKSTIFDTLS

-1171 NNGQLDDDFFKK
+1171 NNGQLNDDFFKK
-1183 LYLKTQRQNAHKID
+1183 LYLKIQRQNAHKID
-1197 ALRQEYN
+1197 ALKQEYN
-1204 QIIKKLGQEDLEQT
+1204 QIINKLGQEDLEQT

-1229 KEIQKETAKAIVEGR
+1229 KEIQRETAKAIIEGR
-1244 LEEKHNRKRIAHRQF
+1244 LEEKHNRKRIAHKQF

-1265 TNDDIDNLDTENED
+1265 TNDDIDNLNTENED
-1279 PSVRQVVDKKQK
+1279 PSVRQVVDEKQK
-1291 QLSDRQVDE
+1291 QLNERQVDE
-1300 QDITQDPISPAVNQT
+1300 QDITQDPIPPTINSSYQ
-1315 YGEEEYS
+1315 EEEYS
-1322 AQNGDIQTDENYNEQ
+1322 AQNGDIQTDENYNEE
-1337 SPIKSDNDDYKGSS
+1337 SPIQSDDDNQEESNISDY
-1351 INDNSGVDIIEQD
+1351 DGVDIPQQVDE
-1364 DKLKGASDAQ
+1364 LEGASDAQ

-1383 KKEKRDNKLNTP
+1383 KKEKSNNKLNTP
-1395 TLKASHSNEEDFR
+1395 TLKASHLKDDD
-1408 KINDFLQD
+1408 KISSFLQD
-1416 ELDKYTT
+1416 ILDKYTT

-1434 VIARIIDPETFDVI
+1434 VIARIIDPETFNVI
-1448 DFIISNK
+1448 DFVISNK
-1455 DGYIKIT
+1455 DGSIKIT
-1462 RIKDGNDIG
+1462 RIKDGEDIG

-1483 YNVSDEDL
+1483 YSVSDEDS
-1491 EGVQGVKINVIKWD
+1491 EGVQGVRMSVVTWD
-1505 SDTHAKFNG
+1505 SDTHAEFDG
-1514 FDKDGNR
+1514 FDKDDNR
-1521 ISGNIDTNAIVSKT
+1521 ISGNIDTNAVVSQT
-1535 VDVDTPVASPLSV
+1535 VDTGTPTSSVLSV
-1548 DKEETNQGQQE
+1548 DKEDVDEAQQNNQL
-1559 NQPQDYQFQ
+1559 Q
-1568 DDQKEYPTEDYN
+1568 DDLQDNYTEDYDDKN
-1580 DSQKQLDNNED
+1580 GQLDNNDD
-1591 NSLDI
+1591 NDLDI

-1601 SKQSVEDQFGKELI
+1601 SKQSAEDQFGKELI
-1615 IEDHDDDSLNSDRP
+1615 IEDNDDSYNSDSI
-1629 DSSELQPGEDNKQ
+1629 DSDELQPGEDHKQ
-1642 NTPDPRLVVDH
+1642 STPDPRLVGDH

-1662 STFFYQPDSKDA
+1662 STFFYQPDSKET

-1687 YPVKPNS
+1687 YPIKPNS
-1694 ELAQNLIQ
+1694 ELSQKLIQ

-1716 GKDSK
+1716 GKNSK
-1721 DTNSFTVS
+1721 DNNSFTVS

-1754 DRFGIE
+1754 DKFGIE

-1781 KYPSALIEAR
+1781 KYQSSLIEAR

-1824 ARKWYETLLHEDEE
+1824 ARKWYETLSYEDEE
-1838 GKIKRNIE
+1838 GKIKRGIE
-1846 FSARR
+1846 FNARK
-1851 KAATGKIL
+1851 KASTSKIL
-1859 TDSQVWEQIDNLINS
+1859 TDSQVWEQIENLINS
-1874 RNAIIEAYCSKG
+1874 RNAIIEAYCDKDK
-1886 ENGIYSIPDQ
+1886 NGVYSIPDQ
-1896 IKTNVAPEESRISNG
+1896 IKTNIVPEESRISNG
-1911 SITKDGKLHSISKEG
+1911 SITKDGKLHSISKEN
-1926 NEFGIPTDIKEID
+1926 NEFGIPTDIKDID
-1939 RQIKDGELLFGFGR
+1939 RQIKEGSLLFGFGR
-1953 GKFADDP
+1953 GRFADDP
-1960 YTISSI
+1960 YTISSV

-1971 QYNGIGYSGTI
+1971 QYTGIGYSGTI

-2013 VMPENIQLS
+2013 VTPENVQLS
-2022 FDPTTGKLNGN
+2022 FDPQTGKLNGN
-2033 SKPSVAEVLLY
+2033 SKPSVAEALLY

-2104 GVACLQIVNTDS
+2104 GVASLQIVNTDG

-2124 IPIASLFGTNSDEIR
+2124 IPIASLFGTNSDEVR

-2154 DVDAMTHEFP
+2154 NVDAMTHEFP

-2178 KGKSSFSIC
+2178 KSKTSFSIC
-2187 GVRELTFDR
+2187 GIKELTFNR
-2196 DDLFDNDNGTLKY
+2196 DDLFDNEKDTLKY
-2209 NHTNTLS
+2209 NHVSVLS
-2216 WMVKAG
+2216 WMVKSG
-2222 KLLATTNEQNVFKAP
+2222 KLLATTNEENVFKAP

-2244 RVEESKQVIS
+2244 RIEESKQVIS
-2254 DAKSQVKPTKADKKA
+2254 DAKKQVKQTKADKKA
-2269 GTVTINSNTTTEYQ
+2269 DTVTINSNTTTEYK
-2283 EADRFGSKSIER
+2283 EADRFGTKSIDR
-2295 IKSKLGFKA
+2295 IKSKLGFKS
-2304 DQMNSWLVRGQKE
+2304 DQMDSWLVRGQKE
-2317 SQEKLAAF
+2317 SQEKLSVF

-2375 QKYAEVY
+2375 QKYASVY

-2406 RSLFNGTAVPHVS
+2406 RSIFNGTAIPHVS

-2451 QKGTVDIQKAREWI
+2451 QKGTLDSQKAREWI
-2465 ADRLGIKPDHTIII
+2465 ANRLGIKPDHVVVI
-2479 DGVMKSAQDEDVF
+2479 DGIMKSAQDEDVF
-2492 GLMDVV
+2492 GLMDIV
-2498 TDILNQGDSPIFMFS
+2498 TDVLNQGDSPIFMFS
-2513 DKAGIGIQ
+2513 DKAGSGIQ

-2536 HQRQQIYDA
+2536 HQRQQIYDT

-2562 ELLAEDFREYAELRN
+2562 ELLAEDFREYADLRN
-2577 SEGIVGFIKRA
+2577 SKGVVGFIKRA
-2588 FDNIKRFSH
+2588 FDNIKRFSG

-2644 VSNIAPE
+2644 VSNISSE
-2651 RLNKLQGI
+2651 RLNKLHGI

-2686 GIDDVKYDDIQQFLT
+2686 GIDNIKYDDIQQFLT
-2701 NLKSQNPDID
+2701 NLKSQNPDVD

-2742 LRDDAFKIKQTQVQ
+2742 LREDAFKVKQSQVQ

-2810 EKTFVYDKDPIFGNS
+2810 EKTFIYDKDPIFGNS
-2825 TYVPFDQAWN
+2825 IYVPFDQAWS

-2918 SNNSMSLG
+2918 SNSSMSLG
-2926 DDQLSEYQSSKSKS
+2926 DDQLDEYSTSTNKS

-3028 DLFKYLSIPIDNEAL
+3028 DLFKYLSIPIDNEVL
-3043 ETYVNNEV
+3043 ETYINNEV
-3051 GENKLTDKAA
+3051 GDNKLTDKAA

-3068 LVKSD
+3068 IVKSD
-3073 KIGSI
+3073 KLGSVG
-3078 SKIMQNIISSTGK
+3078 KIIQNIITSTGK

-3097 RIEIDLDRV
+3097 NIEIDLDRV

-3168 SLQRSEYCKHSLLL
+3168 SLQKSEYCKHSLLL

-3209 IDNSI
+3209 IDNSV
-3214 GRDYHGVTQLEDYIA
+3214 GRDYHGITQLEDYIA

-3251 AISQQGLRM
+3251 AISQQGLKM
-3260 PHNVV
+3260 PHNIV
-3265 SYNNFQLDQ
+3265 SYDNFQLDQ
-3274 YTMDILTGY
+3274 YTMDLLVGY
-3283 FRDELNSV
+3283 FKDEFNSV

-3301 YLTSHPEALRK
+3301 YLINHPEALRK

-3318 KNGKINWGGNGGR
+3318 KNGRISWGGNGGR
-3331 FRYFSDIFVDSSI
+3331 FRYFSDIFVDSNI
-3344 DEEYKGS
+3344 DEEYQGS
-3351 TKDLNSILQYEY
+3351 PKDLNSILQYDY
-3363 LREQEDMKTE
+3363 LREQDDMKTE

-3390 SFEYIRQRLDKFEE
+3390 GFEYIRQRLDKFEE

-3412 KLLQQKVKS
+3412 KLLQQKVKN
-3421 MVYAELRTVSKDGN
+3421 MVYAELKAVSKDGN
-3435 LKLGNIDKNGQFVP
+3435 LKLGNIDNNGQFVP
-3449 TKIPQ
+3449 SKIPHI
-3454 TLLRQYA
+3454 LLKQYA
-3461 ELFKQQGIPVNTSN
+3461 ELFKQQGIQVNTN
-3475 IYMNDNIND
+3475 NVYMNDNIND

-3516 NKFKTKQMKFGDKFY
+3516 NKFKTKQMKFDDKFY

-3567 KYPELQNRK
+3567 KYPELQNKK

-3605 DDIESSTDQDF
+3605 DDIESSTDQEF
-3616 IKKLIEK
+3616 TKKLIQK
-3623 NGFDNVEDFVKAIYQ
+3623 NGFDNVEDFAKALYQ

-3650 PKNLRDSFVN
+3650 PKNLRESFINKAV
-3660 QADSNTSTYGDITV
+3660 SNTSTYGDITV
-3674 SDAQVIIRPD
+3674 SDAQVIIRPA

-3695 WNFGDEFSDYSDE
+3695 WSFGDEFSDYSDE
-3708 MAYNILENDPDWQS
+3708 MAYNILENDQDWQS

-3771 MLQSDNGKAIY
+3771 MLQSDNGRAIY
-3782 ERMNKKG
+3782 ERMNSKG

-3821 NMDTKSLKQKSDKSI
+3821 DMDTRSLKQKSDKSI

-3931 ITADHGDIRA
+3931 ITANNGDIRA

-3999 NGGSVIQ
+3999 NGGSAVQ
-4006 QSVFGLVGKK
+4006 QSVFGLIGKK
-4016 KVNDEEGGLHVLNS
+4016 KVNDEEGGLHVLN
-4030 GRKLK
+4030 GGKKLK

-4079 IKSDRVRQLTEEQI
+4079 VKSDRARPLTDEQVM
-4093 KFNDD
+4093 FNDN
-4098 LDEQFASGILTTKAN
+4098 LDEQFVSGVLSVRAT

-4120 INSIWEAISN
+4120 INSIWEAIAN
-4130 QGKLKEDTKKE
+4130 QDKLKEGTKKE

-4156 TKKHEQVSHAGEQS
+4156 TKKHEQVSHAGEIS

-4185 MSSIFAFTVADI
+4185 MSSIFAFTVSDI

-4226 VAMKGYRNGSEVNV
+4226 VAMKGYRDGNEVNV
-4240 DDASLNNFNMAS
+4240 EDVSQDSFDIAGK
-4252 EYDAKEIRN
+4252 YDTKEIRN

-4355 GEIYYLG
+4355 GEIYDLG

-4455 YQQVKLTELR
+4455 YQQTKLLELR
-4465 GEYRDK
+4465 NQYRDK

-4482 KSLSEEQKADIKNK
+4482 KSLSKEQKDDIKNK
-4496 ILVLLSNDTK
+4496 ILVLLSNDAR
-4506 DVAKAIEDSKIVFDY
+4506 DISKAIEDSKIVFDY

-4544 LAFQNLTKYADA
+4544 LTFQNLTKYADA

-4575 TDHLNFYNK
+4575 TDHWNFYNK

-4598 DAIIWK
+4598 DAIVWK

-4630 KLIKATQ
+4630 KLSKATQ
-4637 LTRDILKDQL
+4637 LTRGILKDQL

-4654 NVLYHSIMYNL
+4654 NVLYHSVMYNL

-4706 LMNSKILT
+4706 LMNSKILA
-4714 KSEDRSYTGY
+4714 KSEDGNYTGY

-4830 LYQLLTHSNS
+4830 LYQLLTHNNS
-4840 YIRRLFRDIVFY
+4840 YVRRLFRDIVFY

-4877 YVQSITDSMKSED
+4877 YIQSITDSMKSEG

-4896 ENSGKINPDEYID
+4896 ENSSKINPDEYID

-4928 QQAFAQTKLGA
+4928 QQAFTYTKLSA
-4939 EKYLLPSYMNGN
+4939 EKYLLPSYVSGN
-4951 RVPGSIITS
+4951 RVPGAIITS
-4960 KGGNHPY
+4960 KGGNHQY
-4967 FKVQL
+4967 FKVYV

-4985 MKGNSVYRDIYI
+4985 MKGNSSYRDIYI

-5026 NLLPETFSYSNVEAN
+5026 NLLPETFNYDNVEES
-5041 VINYINQLRPIG
+5041 VINYINQLKPIG
-5053 KGDKAVKLKYKEH
+5053 KGDNAVKLKYKEH
-5066 NAAFTGFSSANYYE
+5066 NASFTGFSTANYYK
-5080 VSQQQK
+5080 VSEQQK
-5086 NSYDLTQNSK
+5086 NSYDLTQNAK

-5117 KININDQQNTGVS
+5117 KININDQQKTGVN
-5130 IDSKQNV
+5130 IDSKQDV
-5137 TKVVDDIISSLGNFD
+5137 TKVVDDIILSLGNFD
-5152 KDNQNL
+5152 KDNQSL
-5158 NIYINGRL
+5158 NIYINGKL
-5166 GDFNITDAD
+5166 GDFDITDND
-5175 RSEYIDNQLSYMVE
+5175 RSEYISNQLSYMAD

-5197 ATVDDINKAQ
+5197 ATVDNINEVQ
-5207 QQFLVDI
+5207 QQFLTDI
-5214 QSKVDDSIK
+5214 QSKVDDGIK

-5249 TDSFDGIGEAAI
+5249 SDSFDGIGEAAV
-5261 RSAQLNQEDFTTAQ
+5261 RSVQLNQEDFTTAQ
-5275 PAYVIYDRNKYTQ
+5275 PAYIIYDRNKYTQ
-5288 DNMSSISESI
+5288 DNISNISESI
-5298 SKFDDDD
+5298 SKFDGED
-5305 FLTSEQDN
+5305 FLTSEQDDN
-5313 DLLTELK
+5313 LLTQLK
-5320 DLNDGKDEAIDDA
+5320 DLNDGKDKAIDDD
-5333 RKDMV
+5333 RKNMI
-5338 KDENDV
+5338 KDENDI
-5344 SDLLG
+5344 SDILG
-5349 GLKQVDDDS
+5349 GLKQIDDQHVGLLDDLS
-5358 FDSLGDSANNST
+5358 NNDVNSSNSST
-5370 KNTNNNFSDNHS
+5370 SNNHS

-5392 YIFVFGSNPEGR
+5392 YVFVFGSNPEGR

-5419 KRGVGEG
+5419 KRGIGEG
-5426 LVGDSYALPT
+5426 FVGNSYALPT

-5450 SSNDITNNIRKMYE
+5450 SPKDITNNIRKMYE

-5473 FAVAYTNTERA
+5473 FAVAYTNTERE

-5511 NAWINDGLIKNS
+5511 NAWIDNSLIKNS
-5523 DYEQAENISE
+5523 DYEQNKSDSENNIGT
-5533 DAVSTE
+5533 D
-5539 GLLFDNINNNDDLF
+5539 GFMFDNNNYVDNLL
-5553 GSLKQVDSDII
+5553 GGMKQFEDNII

>member
-7 KKSKETYTTP
+7 KKSKVTYTTP

-22 RASFDANQAAQELAY
+22 RASFYANQVAQEQAY
-37 STPYNNGTVNS
+37 STPYNSGTVNS

-64 DYLPSDTEED
+64 DYLPSNTEVD
-74 NQSKGFWS
+74 NESKGFWA
-82 NVWDTTKHLF
+82 NAWDTTKHLF
-92 NATVDN
+92 NATVGN

-112 RMMFQNLYNTRTT
+112 RMMFQNLYNARTT

-135 SDLEDTQIADK
+135 SDLEDTEIADK

-158 DDYDRMGLIVDEVR
+158 DSYDKMGLIVDEAR
-172 VKDLEKQLDVMENII
+172 MKDLEKQLDVMENII
-187 RRSSKSSDVLLDLF
+187 RRDSKSSDVLLDLF

-208 KLSDDIVMHVNS
+208 KLSDDILMHLNS
-220 VYSEKSN
+220 VYSEESN
-227 KKDASQFGRFLETFP
+227 KKDASKFGRFLETFP

-272 PDEQSD
+272 PDEDSD

-304 TDKRND
+304 TDKRNE
-310 IKRYQLMYKNNLE
+310 IKRYQLIHRTDLE

-332 NWLFDPKKIDH
+332 NWLFDPKKIDR
-343 KFKKQYE
+343 KFKKEYE
-350 DQHFDLLQRIFN
+350 DQHAGVFERVFN
-362 PKTWAYNV
+362 PRAWAYNV

-397 QMIAYASGGEVGTG
+397 QMVAYASGGEIGTG
-411 AKIVIG
+411 AKIAMGV
-417 IANIVGGIIIANKMR
+417 ANAVGGITLANNMR

-439 VLDAYSN
+439 ILDAYSN
-446 RLLQYAYDNKSDLSN
+446 RLLQYSYNNKSDLSN
-461 LFNFADKKA
+461 LFDFADKKA

-497 DKNFDVEKSLSRQGL
+497 DKNFDVEKSLVRQGL

-533 LEFGGKIATKGLG
+533 LEFGGKVATKGLG
-546 KTIYN
+546 KAVYN
-551 RVFKTGLEL
+551 RVFKTGLQL
-560 SGKASS
+560 SGKASG

-592 LGEGEKNLVKKIK
+592 LGEGEKNLINKIK

-620 LFVGASEGVEE
+620 LIVGTSEGIEE

-637 QSRYQRGEYDNY
+637 QNRYQRGEYDNY
-649 KGVQSNFDIG
+649 KGIQSKFDID
-659 SIFSDVRLGLE
+659 SVFNDVRLGLE

-677 VNPYDPDN
+677 INSYDPDN
-685 GNEELKKAMNTGFI
+685 GSEELRKAMNTGFI
-699 AGVLNSQLMGSF
+699 SGILNSQLMGSI

-724 INNDNTR
+724 VNNDNTR
-731 SLFKQLRNDNILKQ
+731 SLFKQLSNDNVLKQ

-750 YAASQDDAHVGIFFK
+750 YAAAQDDAHVGIFFK
-765 ALANGKSA
+765 AIANGKSA
-773 NRLFESFNKM
+773 NRLSESFNKM

-821 DKIQDTAEHRNLIQS
+821 KKIQDTSTHRDLIQS

-888 DQYNNYLD
+888 DQYNKYLE

-904 DSKRSDLRKA
+904 DSKKSQLRKA
-914 AEEQVRIIGE
+914 AEEQVKIIGE
-924 VKPNDHRYETAVLQ
+924 IKPNDHRYETAVLQ
-938 QMSKFIGTTAFKSK
+938 QMSKFIGTTEYKSK

-957 ELKAKESGKKAE
+957 ESKAKDPGEKVE

-980 DYVKNR
+980 DYLKNR

-991 SHAELQQKQSLL
+991 SHTELQQKQALL
-1003 DQLKTQHKLLQ
+1003 YQLKQQHKLLQ

-1035 LSNSIKENKQ
+1035 LSNSIKNHKQ
-1045 QYKNMLKDVN
+1045 QYKDMLKDVN
-1055 DEIDKKNKLIDD
+1055 DEIDKKNKLIDE

-1072 PDKPIKKHK
+1072 PDKQIKKHK
-1081 RVTIENILSDYHQFS
+1081 KVTIENILSDYHQFS
-1096 GISDIEKLFSINALN
+1096 GISDIEKLFLINALN
-1111 DSTLKA
+1111 ESALKS
-1117 MIPAYTAYKYGM
+1117 MSPAYTAYKYGV

-1150 EKDNFKSTAFDTLS
+1150 EKDNFKSTIFDTIS
-1164 DEDKDKY
+1164 DEEKDKY

-1183 LYLKTQRQNAHKID
+1183 LYLKKQRQNAYKID
-1197 ALRQEYN
+1197 SLRQEYN
-1204 QIIKKLGQEDLEQT
+1204 SIINKLGSEDLEQT

-1229 KEIQKETAKAIVEGR
+1229 KEIQRETAKAIIEGR

-1265 TNDDIDNLDTENED
+1265 TNDDIDNLNTENED
-1279 PSVRQVVDKKQK
+1279 PSVRQVVDEKQK
-1291 QLSDRQVDE
+1291 QLNERQVDE
-1300 QDITQDPISPAVNQT
+1300 QDITQDPIPPTINSS
-1315 YGEEEYS
+1315 YEEEEYS
-1322 AQNGDIQTDENYNEQ
+1322 AQNGDIQTDENYNEE
-1337 SPIKSDNDDYKGSS
+1337 SPIQSDDDNQEESNISDY
-1351 INDNSGVDIIEQD
+1351 DGVDIPQQV
-1364 DKLKGASDAQ
+1364 DKLEGASDAQ

-1383 KKEKRDNKLNTP
+1383 KKEKSNNKLNTP
-1395 TLKASHSNEEDFR
+1395 TLKASHSREEDFR

-1416 ELDKYTT
+1416 VLDKYTT
-1423 DKQIREIPDGT
+1423 DKQIREIQDGT

-1448 DFIISNK
+1448 DFVISNK
-1455 DGYIKIT
+1455 DGSIKIT
-1462 RIKDGNDIG
+1462 RIKDGEDIG

-1483 YNVSDEDL
+1483 YSVSDEDS
-1491 EGVQGVKINVIKWD
+1491 EGVQGVRMSVVTWD
-1505 SDTHAKFNG
+1505 SDTHAEFDG
-1514 FDKDGNR
+1514 FDKDDNR
-1521 ISGNIDTNAIVSKT
+1521 ISGNIDTNAVVSQT
-1535 VDVDTPVASPLSV
+1535 VDTDAPTSFVLSV
-1548 DKEETNQGQQE
+1548 DKEDVDEAQQNNQL
-1559 NQPQDYQFQ
+1559 QDNLQ
-1568 DDQKEYPTEDYN
+1568 DNYTEDYDDKN
-1580 DSQKQLDNNED
+1580 GQLDNNDD
-1591 NSLDI
+1591 NDLDI

-1601 SKQSVEDQFGKELI
+1601 SKQSAEDQFGKELI
-1615 IEDHDDDSLNSDRP
+1615 IEDNDDSYNSDRI
-1629 DSSELQPGEDNKQ
+1629 DSDELQPGEDHKQ
-1642 NTPDPRLVVDH
+1642 STPDPRLVGDY

-1662 STFFYQPDSKDA
+1662 STFFYQPDSKET

-1687 YPVKPNS
+1687 YPIKPNF
-1694 ELAQNLIQ
+1694 ELSQKLIQ

-1716 GKDSK
+1716 GNNSK

-1742 TTMKTPSSYSYT
+1742 TTMKTPSSYSYI
-1754 DRFGIE
+1754 DKFGIE

-1781 KYPSALIEAR
+1781 KYQSSLIEAR

-1800 AKPIPSSFK
+1800 AKPISSSFK

-1824 ARKWYETLLHEDEE
+1824 ARKWYETLSYEDEE
-1838 GKIKRNIE
+1838 GKIKRGIE
-1846 FSARR
+1846 FNARK

-1859 TDSQVWEQIDNLINS
+1859 TDSQIWEQIDNLINS
-1874 RNAIIEAYCSKG
+1874 RNAIIEAYCEKNEDG
-1886 ENGIYSIPDQ
+1886 VYFIQDQ
-1896 IKTNVAPEESRISNG
+1896 VKTNIVPEESRISNG
-1911 SITKDGKLHSISKEG
+1911 SITKDGKLHSISKEN
-1926 NEFGIPTDIKEID
+1926 NEFGIPTDIKDID
-1939 RQIKDGELLFGFGR
+1939 RQIKEGSLLFGFGR
-1953 GKFADDP
+1953 GRFADDP
-1960 YTISSI
+1960 YTISSV

-1971 QYNGIGYSGTI
+1971 QYTGIGYSGTI

-2000 SEQRFDRDGDGNI
+2000 SEQRFDRDGDGN
-2013 VMPENIQLS
+2013 VVTPENVQLS
-2022 FDPTTGKLNGN
+2022 FDPQTGKLNGN
-2033 SKPSVAEVLLY
+2033 SKPSVAEALLY

-2060 DTIKAFADFIIN
+2060 DTIKAFVDFIIN

-2104 GVACLQIVNTDS
+2104 GVASLQIVNTDS

-2154 DVDAMTHEFP
+2154 NIDAMTHEFP

-2178 KGKSSFSIC
+2178 KSKTSFSIC
-2187 GVRELTFDR
+2187 GIKELTFNR
-2196 DDLFDNDNGTLKY
+2196 DDLFNNENDTLKY
-2209 NHTNTLS
+2209 NHVSVLS
-2216 WMVKAG
+2216 WMVKSG
-2222 KLLATTNEQNVFKAP
+2222 KLLATTNEENVFKAP

-2244 RVEESKQVIS
+2244 RIEESKQVIS
-2254 DAKSQVKPTKADKKA
+2254 DAKKQVKQTKADKEA
-2269 GTVTINSNTTTEYQ
+2269 DTVTINSNTTTEYQ
-2283 EADRFGSKSIER
+2283 EADRFGTKSIDR
-2295 IKSKLGFKA
+2295 IKSKLGFKS
-2304 DQMNSWLVRGQKE
+2304 DQMDSWLVRGQKE
-2317 SQEKLAAF
+2317 SQEKLSVF

-2361 NFIEDFKQAVKDKL
+2361 NFIEDFKQAVKEKL
-2375 QKYAEVY
+2375 QKYASVY

-2406 RSLFNGTAVPHVS
+2406 RSIFNGTAIPHVS

-2451 QKGTVDIQKAREWI
+2451 QKGTLDAQKAREWI
-2465 ADRLGIKPDHTIII
+2465 SDRLGIKQDHVVVI

-2513 DKAGIGIQ
+2513 DKAGRGIQ

-2536 HQRQQIYDA
+2536 HQRQQIYDT
-2545 YVKAHPELKNKS
+2545 YVKANPELKNKS

-2562 ELLAEDFREYAELRN
+2562 ELLAEDFREYTELHN
-2577 SEGIVGFIKRA
+2577 SKGVVGFIKRA
-2588 FDNIKRFSH
+2588 FDNIKRFSG

-2644 VSNIAPE
+2644 VSNIASE

-2686 GIDDVKYDDIQQFLT
+2686 GIDNIKYDDIQQFLT
-2701 NLKSQNPDID
+2701 NLKSQNPDVD

-2742 LRDDAFKIKQTQVQ
+2742 LREDAFKIKQSQMQ

-2781 SKKDNVATRAKLFL
+2781 SKKENVATRAKLFL

-2918 SNNSMSLG
+2918 SNSSMSLG
-2926 DDQLSEYQSSKSKS
+2926 DDQLDEYSASTNKS
-2940 VSVVKREWELVNDNQ
+2940 VSVIKREWELVNDNQ

-2981 PIISKEFTD
+2981 PIVSKEFTD
-2990 GLRQRKLHAL
+2990 VLRQKKLHAL

-3007 FYPKTKDQIGQAY
+3007 FYPKTKDQISQAY
-3020 SELSDILV
+3020 NELSDILV
-3028 DLFKYLSIPIDNEAL
+3028 DLFKYLSIPIDNEVL

-3051 GENKLTDKAA
+3051 GDNKLTDKSA

-3068 LVKSD
+3068 LAKSD

-3078 SKIMQNIISSTGK
+3078 GKIIQNIITSTGK

-3159 NHNTDQTIE
+3159 NHDTDQTIE

-3209 IDNSI
+3209 IDNSV
-3214 GRDYHGVTQLEDYIA
+3214 GRDYHGITQLEDYIA

-3251 AISQQGLRM
+3251 AISQQGLKM
-3260 PHNVV
+3260 PHNLV
-3265 SYNNFQLDQ
+3265 SYDNFQLDQ
-3274 YTMDILTGY
+3274 YTMDLLVGY
-3283 FRDELNSV
+3283 FKDEFNSV

-3301 YLTSHPEALRK
+3301 YLISHPESLRK

-3318 KNGKINWGGNGGR
+3318 KNGRISWGGNGGR
-3331 FRYFSDIFVDSSI
+3331 FRYFSDIFVDIPI
-3344 DEEYKGS
+3344 DEEYQGS
-3351 TKDLNSILQYEY
+3351 PKDLNSILQYDY

-3390 SFEYIRQRLDKFEE
+3390 GFEYIRQRLDKFEE

-3421 MVYAELRTVSKDGN
+3421 MVYAELKAVSKDGN
-3435 LKLGNIDKNGQFVP
+3435 LKLGNIDDNGQFVP

-3454 TLLRQYA
+3454 ILLKQYA
-3461 ELFKQQGIPVNTSN
+3461 ELFKQQGIPVNTN
-3475 IYMNDNIND
+3475 NVYMNDNIND

-3516 NKFKTKQMKFGDKFY
+3516 NKFKTKQIKFGDKFY

-3576 YTVLNV
+3576 YTVLNM
-3582 SDIQTKSEYLEEIR
+3582 SDIQTKSEYLEEIK

-3605 DDIESSTDQDF
+3605 DDIESSIDQDF
-3616 IKKLIEK
+3616 TKKLIER
-3623 NGFDNVEDFVKAIYQ
+3623 NGFQNIEDFVKALYQ
-3638 DEKLFKKVLSSY
+3638 DDSLFKKVLSSY
-3650 PKNLRDSFVN
+3650 PKNLRESFIN
-3660 QADSNTSTYGDITV
+3660 KAISNTSTYGDITV
-3674 SDAQVIIRPD
+3674 SDAQVIVRPA

-3789 NEIDMLAFDSAIKV
+3789 NEIDMLAFDSAVKV
-3803 GANQQQYTP
+3803 GANQQQYAP

-3821 NMDTKSLKQKSDKSI
+3821 DMDTKSLKQKSDKSI

-3887 NDELDYGIGKDSNV
+3887 NDELDYGIGKDSSP
-3901 IKGKEL
+3901 IKGKDL
-3907 RSQIINLINALTQKG
+3907 RSHIINLINALTQKG

-3931 ITADHGDIRA
+3931 ITANNGDIRA

-3999 NGGSVIQ
+3999 NGGSAVQ
-4006 QSVFGLVGKK
+4006 QSVFGLIGKK
-4016 KVNDEEGGLHVLNS
+4016 KVNDEEGGLHVLN
-4030 GRKLK
+4030 GGKKLK

-4079 IKSDRVRQLTEEQI
+4079 IKSDRVRPLTEEQI

-4098 LDEQFASGILTTKAN
+4098 LDEQFTSGILTTKAL

-4120 INSIWEAISN
+4120 INSIWEAIAN
-4130 QGKLKEDTKKE
+4130 QDKLKEGTKKE
-4141 VEEYLISAGYKDGLN
+4141 VEEYLISAGYKYGLN
-4156 TKKHEQVSHAGEQS
+4156 TKKHEQVSHAGEIS

-4226 VAMKGYRNGSEVNV
+4226 VAMKGYRDGNEVNV
-4240 DDASLNNFNMAS
+4240 EDVSQDGFEIAGK
-4252 EYDAKEIRN
+4252 YDTKEIRN

-4340 AFTQTAHLTIDFGHL
+4340 AFTQTAHLTIDFGKI
-4355 GEIYYLG
+4355 GEIYDLG

-4455 YQQVKLTELR
+4455 YQQTKLSELKS
-4465 GEYRDK
+4465 EYRDK

-4477 QVESD
+4477 QVESY

-4496 ILVLLSNDTK
+4496 ILVLLSNDTR
-4506 DVAKAIEDSKIVFDY
+4506 DIAKAIEDSMVVFDY

-4544 LAFQNLTKYADA
+4544 LAFQSLTKYADA

-4575 TDHLNFYNK
+4575 TDHWNFYNK
-4584 YEQFKYLHKDPDSK
+4584 YKQFKYLHKDPDSK
-4598 DAIIWK
+4598 DAIVWK
-4604 INDEAHSNLKNED
+4604 INDETHSNLKNED

-4630 KLIKATQ
+4630 KLSKATQ
-4637 LTRDILKDQL
+4637 LTRGILKDQL

-4654 NVLYHSIMYNL
+4654 NVLYHSVMYSL

-4706 LMNSKILT
+4706 LMNSKILA
-4714 KSEDRSYTGY
+4714 KSEDESYTGY

-4766 IYKLQNGLLG
+4766 IYRLQNGLLG

-4805 QIGRFTTKMSYINV
+4805 QIGRFATKMSYINV

-4830 LYQLLTHSNS
+4830 LYQLLIHNNS
-4840 YIRRLFRDIVFY
+4840 YVRRLFRDIVFY

-4877 YVQSITDSMKSED
+4877 YIQSITDSMKSED

-4896 ENSGKINPDEYID
+4896 ENSSKINPDEYID

-4928 QQAFAQTKLGA
+4928 QQAFTQIKLSA
-4939 EKYLLPSYMNGN
+4939 EKYLLPSYVSGN
-4951 RVPGSIITS
+4951 RVPGAIITS

-4967 FKVQL
+4967 FKVYV

-4985 MKGNSVYRDIYI
+4985 MKGNSSYRDIYI

-5026 NLLPETFSYSNVEAN
+5026 NLLPETFNYGNVEES
-5041 VINYINQLRPIG
+5041 VINYIDQLKPIG
-5053 KGDKAVKLKYKEH
+5053 KGDNAVKLKYKEH
-5066 NAAFTGFSSANYYE
+5066 NASFTGFSTANYYK
-5080 VSQQQK
+5080 VSEQQK
-5086 NSYDLTQNSK
+5086 NSYDLTQNAK

-5117 KININDQQNTGVS
+5117 KININDQQNTGIN
-5130 IDSKQNV
+5130 IDSKHDV
-5137 TKVVDDIISSLGNFD
+5137 TRVVDDIVSSLGNFD

-5158 NIYINGRL
+5158 NIYINGKL
-5166 GDFNITDAD
+5166 GDFNITDND
-5175 RSEYIDNQLSYMVE
+5175 RSEYISNQLSYMVD

-5197 ATVDDINKAQ
+5197 ATVDDINEAQ
-5207 QQFLVDI
+5207 QQFLADI

-5249 TDSFDGIGEAAI
+5249 SDSFDGIGEASV

-5275 PAYVIYDRNKYTQ
+5275 PAYIIYDRNKYTQ
-5288 DNMSSISESI
+5288 DNISNISESI
-5298 SKFDDDD
+5298 SKFDNED

-5320 DLNDGKDEAIDDA
+5320 DLNDGKDKAIEDN
-5333 RKDMV
+5333 RKNMI
-5338 KDENDV
+5338 KDENDI
-5344 SDLLG
+5344 SDILG
-5349 GLKQVDDDS
+5349 GLKQIDD
-5358 FDSLGDSANNST
+5358 NSSIGLT
-5370 KNTNNNFSDNHS
+5370 DDFNHDDNNNID
-5382 YGDSI
+5382 DM
-5387 KPNSG
+5387 
-5392 YIFVFGSNPEGR
+5392 
-5404 HGAGAAKIAATQFGA
+5404 
-5419 KRGVGEG
+5419 
-5426 LVGDSYALPT
+5426 LVG
-5436 KDLRV
+5436 
-5441 KKNRGLRSI
+5441 
-5450 SSNDITNNIRKMYE
+5450 
-5464 VAKQNPNKK
+5464 
-5473 FAVAYTNTERA
+5473 
-5484 SLNGYTGIEMANM
+5484 
-5497 FKEAGPIPNNVYFS
+5497 
-5511 NAWINDGLIKNS
+5511 
-5523 DYEQAENISE
+5523 
-5533 DAVSTE
+5533 
-5539 GLLFDNINNNDDLF
+5539 
-5553 GSLKQVDSDII
+5553 LKQIEGDII
-5564 QHDDDKF
+5564 QHDDSKF
-5571 ENDAMNNCLQ
+5571 DEDAMNNCLQ

>member
-7 KKSKETYTTP
+7 KKSKVTYTTP

-22 RASFDANQAAQELAY
+22 RASFDANQSAQELAY
-37 STPYNNGTVNS
+37 STPYNSGTVNS

-64 DYLPSDTEED
+64 DYLPSNTEVD
-74 NQSKGFWS
+74 NESKGFWA
-82 NVWDTTKHLF
+82 NAWDATKHLF
-92 NATVDN
+92 NATVGN

-135 SDLEDTQIADK
+135 SDLEDTEIADK

-158 DDYDRMGLIVDEVR
+158 DSYDKMGLIVDEAR
-172 VKDLEKQLDVMENII
+172 MKDLEKQLDVMENII
-187 RRSSKSSDVLLDLF
+187 RRDSKSSDVLLDLF

-208 KLSDDIVMHVNS
+208 KLSDDILMHLNS

-227 KKDASQFGRFLETFP
+227 KKDASKFGRFLETFP

-272 PDEQSD
+272 PDEDSD

-310 IKRYQLMYKNNLE
+310 IKRYQSMYRNDLE

-332 NWLFDPKKIDH
+332 NWLFDPKKIDR
-343 KFKKQYE
+343 KFKKEYE
-350 DQHFDLLQRIFN
+350 DQHAGVFERVFN
-362 PKTWAYNV
+362 PRAWAYNV

-397 QMIAYASGGEVGTG
+397 QMIAYASGGEIGTG
-411 AKIVIG
+411 AKIAMGV
-417 IANIVGGIIIANKMR
+417 ANAVGGITIANNMR

-439 VLDAYSN
+439 ILDAYSN
-446 RLLQYAYDNKSDLSN
+446 RLLQYAYNNKSDLSN
-461 LFNFADKKA
+461 LFDFADKKA
-470 KQIGIDPKDLTD
+470 KQIGVDPKDLTD

-497 DKNFDVEKSLSRQGL
+497 DKNFDVEKSLARQGL

-533 LEFGGKIATKGLG
+533 LEFGGKVATKGLG
-546 KTIYN
+546 KAVYN
-551 RVFKTGLEL
+551 RVFKTGLQL
-560 SGKASS
+560 SGKASG

-620 LFVGASEGVEE
+620 LIVGASEGIEE

-637 QSRYQRGEYDNY
+637 QNRYQRGEYDNY
-649 KGVQSNFDIG
+649 KGIQSKFDID
-659 SIFSDVRLGLE
+659 SVFNDVRLGLE

-677 VNPYDPDN
+677 INSYDPDN
-685 GNEELKKAMNTGFI
+685 GSEELRKAMNTGFI
-699 AGVLNSQLMGSF
+699 SGILNSQLMGSL

-724 INNDNTR
+724 VNDDNTR
-731 SLFKQLRNDNILKQ
+731 SLFKQLSNDNVLKQ

-750 YAASQDDAHVGIFFK
+750 YAAAQDDAHVGIFFK
-765 ALANGKSA
+765 AIANGKSA
-773 NRLFESFNKM
+773 NRLSESFNKM

-807 FMMHNNKFLDLVGI
+807 FVMHNNKFLDLVGI
-821 DKIQDTAEHRNLIQS
+821 KKIQDTATHRDLIQS

-888 DQYNNYLD
+888 DQYNKYLE

-904 DSKRSDLRKA
+904 DSKRVKLRKD
-914 AEEQVRIIGE
+914 AEEQVRIMGN
-924 VKPNDHRYETAVLQ
+924 VKPSDHRYETEVLQ
-938 QMSKFIGTTAFKSK
+938 QMSKFIGTTAYKSK
-952 AQEEA
+952 AKEEA
-957 ELKAKESGKKAE
+957 ESKAKESGEKVE

-991 SHAELQQKQSLL
+991 SHSELQQKQALL
-1003 DQLKTQHKLLQ
+1003 DQLKQQHKLLQ

-1035 LSNSIKENKQ
+1035 LSNSIKNHKQ
-1045 QYKNMLKDVN
+1045 QYKDMLKDVN
-1055 DEIDKKNKLIDD
+1055 DEIDKKNKLIDE

-1072 PDKPIKKHK
+1072 PDKQIKKHK
-1081 RVTIENILSDYHQFS
+1081 SVTIENILSDYHQFS
-1096 GISDIEKLFSINALN
+1096 GISDIENLFLINTLN
-1111 DSTLKA
+1111 ESALKA
-1117 MIPAYTAYKYGM
+1117 MSPAYAAYKYGV

-1150 EKDNFKSTAFDTLS
+1150 EKDNFKSTIFDTLS
-1164 DEDKDKY
+1164 DEEKDKY

-1183 LYLKTQRQNAHKID
+1183 LYLKKQRQNAYKID
-1197 ALRQEYN
+1197 SLIQEYN
-1204 QIIKKLGQEDLEQT
+1204 SIINKLRSEDLEWT

-1229 KEIQKETAKAIVEGR
+1229 KEIQRETAKAIIEGR

-1279 PSVRQVVDKKQK
+1279 PSVRQVVDEKQK
-1291 QLSDRQVDE
+1291 QLNERQVNE
-1300 QDITQDPISPAVNQT
+1300 QDITQDPIPPTINSS
-1315 YGEEEYS
+1315 YEEEEYS
-1322 AQNGDIQTDENYNEQ
+1322 AQNGDIQTDENYNEE
-1337 SPIKSDNDDYKGSS
+1337 SPIQSDDDNQEESNISDY
-1351 INDNSGVDIIEQD
+1351 DGVDIPQQVDE
-1364 DKLKGASDAQ
+1364 LEGASDAQ

-1383 KKEKRDNKLNTP
+1383 KKEKSNNKQNTP
-1395 TLKASHSNEEDFR
+1395 TLKASHLKDND
-1408 KINDFLQD
+1408 KISSFLQD
-1416 ELDKYTT
+1416 IFDKYTT

-1434 VIARIIDPETFDVI
+1434 VIARIIDHETFDVI
-1448 DFIISNK
+1448 DFVISNK
-1455 DGYIKIT
+1455 DGSIKIT
-1462 RIKDGNDIG
+1462 RIKDGEDIG

-1483 YNVSDEDL
+1483 YSVSDDDL
-1491 EGVQGVKINVIKWD
+1491 EGVQGVRISVVTWD
-1505 SDTHAKFNG
+1505 SDTHAEFDG
-1514 FDKDGNR
+1514 FDKDNNR
-1521 ISGNIDTNAIVSKT
+1521 ISGNIDTNAVVSKT
-1535 VDVDTPVASPLSV
+1535 VDIDTPTSSVLSV
-1548 DKEETNQGQQE
+1548 DKEDVDEAQQNNQL
-1559 NQPQDYQFQ
+1559 Q
-1568 DDQKEYPTEDYN
+1568 DDLQDNYTEDYDDKN
-1580 DSQKQLDNNED
+1580 GQLDNND
-1591 NSLDI
+1591 YNDLDI

-1601 SKQSVEDQFGKELI
+1601 SKQSAEDQFGKELI
-1615 IEDHDDDSLNSDRP
+1615 IEDNDDSYNSDRI
-1629 DSSELQPGEDNKQ
+1629 DSDELQPGEDHKQ
-1642 NTPDPRLVVDH
+1642 STPDPRLVGDH

-1662 STFFYQPDSKDA
+1662 STFFYQPDSKET

-1694 ELAQNLIQ
+1694 ELAQKLIQ

-1754 DRFGIE
+1754 DKFGIE

-1774 FIGVDKD
+1774 LIGVDKD
-1781 KYPSALIEAR
+1781 KYQSSLIEAR

-1824 ARKWYETLLHEDEE
+1824 ARKWYETLSYEDEE
-1838 GKIKRNIE
+1838 GKVKRGIE
-1846 FSARR
+1846 FNARK

-1859 TDSQVWEQIDNLINS
+1859 TDSQVWEQIENLINS
-1874 RNAIIEAYCSKG
+1874 RNAIIEAYCEKNEDG
-1886 ENGIYSIPDQ
+1886 VYSIPDQ
-1896 IKTNVAPEESRISNG
+1896 VKTNIAPEESRISNG
-1911 SITKDGKLHSISKEG
+1911 SITKDGKLHSISKEN
-1926 NEFGIPTDIKEID
+1926 NEFGIPTDIKDID
-1939 RQIKDGELLFGFGR
+1939 RQIKEGSLLFGFGR
-1953 GKFADDP
+1953 GRFADDP
-1960 YTISSI
+1960 YTISSV

-1971 QYNGIGYSGTI
+1971 QYTGIGYSGTI

-2000 SEQRFDRDGDGNI
+2000 SEQRFDRDGDGN
-2013 VMPENIQLS
+2013 VVTPENVQLS
-2022 FDPTTGKLNGN
+2022 FDPQTGKLNGN
-2033 SKPSVAEVLLY
+2033 SKPSVAEALLY

-2104 GVACLQIVNTDS
+2104 GVASLQIVNTDGNS
-2116 NGSKSVEY
+2116 SKSVEY
-2124 IPIASLFGTNSDEIR
+2124 IPIASLFGTNSDEVR

-2154 DVDAMTHEFP
+2154 NVDAMTHEFP

-2178 KGKSSFSIC
+2178 KSKISFSIC
-2187 GVRELTFDR
+2187 GIKELTFNKN
-2196 DDLFDNDNGTLKY
+2196 DLFDNENDTLKY
-2209 NHTNTLS
+2209 NHVSVLS
-2216 WMVKAG
+2216 WMVKSG
-2222 KLLATTNEQNVFKAP
+2222 KLLTTTNEENVFKAP

-2244 RVEESKQVIS
+2244 RTEESKQVIS
-2254 DAKSQVKPTKADKKA
+2254 DAKKQVKQTKADKKA
-2269 GTVTINSNTTTEYQ
+2269 DTVTINSNTTTEYQ
-2283 EADRFGSKSIER
+2283 EADRFGTKSIDR
-2295 IKSKLGFKA
+2295 IKSKLGFKS
-2304 DQMNSWLVRGQKE
+2304 DQMDSWLVRGQKE
-2317 SQEKLAAF
+2317 SQEKLSVF

-2375 QKYAEVY
+2375 QKYADVY

-2387 VKFDVDK
+2387 VKFDVNK

-2406 RSLFNGTAVPHVS
+2406 RSIFNGTTVPHVS

-2451 QKGTVDIQKAREWI
+2451 QKGTLDTQKAREWI
-2465 ADRLGIKPDHTIII
+2465 ANRLGIKPDHVVVI
-2479 DGVMKSAQDEDVF
+2479 DGIMKSAQDEDVF
-2492 GLMDVV
+2492 GLMDIV
-2498 TDILNQGDSPIFMFS
+2498 TDVLNQGYSPIFMFS
-2513 DKAGIGIQ
+2513 DKAGNGIQ

-2545 YVKAHPELKNKS
+2545 YVKAHPELKDKQ

-2577 SEGIVGFIKRA
+2577 SKGVIGFIKRA
-2588 FDNIKRFSH
+2588 FDNIKRFSG

-2644 VSNIAPE
+2644 VSNISSE

-2686 GIDDVKYDDIQQFLT
+2686 GIDNIKYDDIQQFLT
-2701 NLKSQNPDID
+2701 NLKSQNPDVD

-2742 LRDDAFKIKQTQVQ
+2742 LKEDAFKVKQSQVQ

-2810 EKTFVYDKDPIFGNS
+2810 EKTFIYDKDPIFGNS

-2906 MQTWISDPKKKS
+2906 MQTWISDLKKKS
-2918 SNNSMSLG
+2918 SNSSISLG
-2926 DDQLSEYQSSKSKS
+2926 DDQLDEYSTSTNKS

-3028 DLFKYLSIPIDNEAL
+3028 DLFKYLSIPIDNEVL
-3043 ETYVNNEV
+3043 ETYINNEV
-3051 GENKLTDKAA
+3051 GDNKLTDKAA

-3068 LVKSD
+3068 IVKSD
-3073 KIGSI
+3073 KLGSVG
-3078 SKIMQNIISSTGK
+3078 KIIQNIITSTGK

-3097 RIEIDLDRV
+3097 NIEIDLDRV

-3168 SLQRSEYCKHSLLL
+3168 SLQKSEYCKHSLLL

-3187 SDHETSSRA
+3187 SDHETSSRS

-3209 IDNSI
+3209 IDNSV
-3214 GRDYHGVTQLEDYIA
+3214 GRDYHGITQLEDYIA

-3251 AISQQGLRM
+3251 AISQQGLKM
-3260 PHNVV
+3260 PHNLV
-3265 SYNNFQLDQ
+3265 SYDNFQLDQ
-3274 YTMDILTGY
+3274 YTMDLLVGY
-3283 FRDELNSV
+3283 FRDEFNSI

-3301 YLTSHPEALRK
+3301 YLINHPEALRK

-3318 KNGKINWGGNGGR
+3318 KNGIISWGGNGGR
-3331 FRYFSDIFVDSSI
+3331 FRYFSDIFVDILI
-3344 DEEYKGS
+3344 DEEYQGS
-3351 TKDLNSILQYEY
+3351 PKDLNSILQYDY

-3390 SFEYIRQRLDKFEE
+3390 GFEYIRQRLDKFEE

-3421 MVYAELRTVSKDGN
+3421 MVYAELKAVSKDGN
-3435 LKLGNIDKNGQFVP
+3435 LKLGNIDNNGQFVP

-3454 TLLRQYA
+3454 ILLKQYA
-3461 ELFKQQGIPVNTSN
+3461 ELFKQQGIPVNTN
-3475 IYMNDNIND
+3475 NVYMNDNIND

-3516 NKFKTKQMKFGDKFY
+3516 NKFKTKQIKFGNKFY

-3567 KYPELQNRK
+3567 KYPELQNKK

-3605 DDIESSTDQDF
+3605 DDIESSTDQEF
-3616 IKKLIEK
+3616 TKKLIQK
-3623 NGFDNVEDFVKAIYQ
+3623 NGFDNVEDFVKALYQ

-3650 PKNLRDSFVN
+3650 PKNLRESFIN
-3660 QADSNTSTYGDITV
+3660 KAISNTSTYGDITV
-3674 SDAQVIIRPD
+3674 SDAQVIVRPA

-3789 NEIDMLAFDSAIKV
+3789 NEIDMLAFDSAVKV
-3803 GANQQQYTP
+3803 GANQQQYAP

-3821 NMDTKSLKQKSDKSI
+3821 DMDTKSLKQKSDKSI
-3836 LPNDD
+3836 LPNDA
-3841 IFNPGGKLQIQVQD
+3841 IFNPGGELQIQVQD

-3887 NDELDYGIGKDSNV
+3887 NDELDYGIGKDSSP
-3901 IKGKEL
+3901 IKGKDL
-3907 RSQIINLINALTQKG
+3907 RSNIINLINALTQKG

-3931 ITADHGDIRA
+3931 ITANNGNIRA

-3999 NGGSVIQ
+3999 NGGSAVQ
-4006 QSVFGLVGKK
+4006 QSVFGLIGKK
-4016 KVNDEEGGLHVLNS
+4016 KVDDEEGGLHVLNG

-4035 WIRKDNS
+4035 WIMKDNS

-4079 IKSDRVRQLTEEQI
+4079 IKSDRVRPLTEQQI

-4098 LDEQFASGILTTKAN
+4098 LDEQFTSGILTTKAL

-4120 INSIWEAISN
+4120 INSIWEAIAN
-4130 QGKLKEDTKKE
+4130 QDKLKEDTKKE

-4156 TKKHEQVSHAGEQS
+4156 TKKHEQVSHAGQLS
-4170 NPKPI
+4170 NHKPI

-4226 VAMKGYRNGSEVNV
+4226 VAMKGYRDGNEVNV
-4240 DDASLNNFNMAS
+4240 EDVSQDSFDIAGK
-4252 EYDAKEIRN
+4252 YDTKEIRN

-4340 AFTQTAHLTIDFGHL
+4340 AFTQTAHLTINFGHL
-4355 GEIYYLG
+4355 GEIYDLG

-4455 YQQVKLTELR
+4455 YQQTKLLELR
-4465 GEYRDK
+4465 NEYRDK

-4482 KSLSEEQKADIKNK
+4482 KSLSKEQKDDIKNK
-4496 ILVLLSNDTK
+4496 ILVLLSNDTR
-4506 DVAKAIEDSKIVFDY
+4506 DIAKAVEDSKIVFDY

-4535 SHMMQLYSI
+4535 SHMIQLYSI

-4575 TDHLNFYNK
+4575 TDHWNFYNK

-4598 DAIIWK
+4598 DAIVWK
-4604 INDEAHSNLKNED
+4604 INDETHSNLKNEN

-4623 DKLWISD
+4623 DKVWISD
-4630 KLIKATQ
+4630 KLSKSTQ
-4637 LTRDILKDQL
+4637 LTRGILKDQL

-4654 NVLYHSIMYNL
+4654 NVLYHSVMYNL

-4706 LMNSKILT
+4706 LMNSKILA
-4714 KSEDRSYTGY
+4714 KSEDGNYTGY

-4840 YIRRLFRDIVFY
+4840 YVRRLFRDIVFY

-4877 YVQSITDSMKSED
+4877 YIQSITDSMKSED

-4896 ENSGKINPDEYID
+4896 ENSSKINPDEYID

-4928 QQAFAQTKLGA
+4928 QQAFTQTKLGA
-4939 EKYLLPSYMNGN
+4939 EKYLLPSYVSGN
-4951 RVPGSIITS
+4951 RVPGAIITS

-4967 FKVQL
+4967 FKVYV

-4985 MKGNSVYRDIYI
+4985 MKDNSSYRDIYI

-5026 NLLPETFSYSNVEAN
+5026 NLLPETFNYDNVEES
-5041 VINYINQLRPIG
+5041 VINYINQLKPIG
-5053 KGDKAVKLKYKEH
+5053 KGDNAVKLKYKEH
-5066 NAAFTGFSSANYYE
+5066 NASFTGFSTANYYK
-5080 VSQQQK
+5080 VSEQQK
-5086 NSYDLTQNSK
+5086 NSYDLTQNAK

-5117 KININDQQNTGVS
+5117 KININDQQKTGVN
-5130 IDSKQNV
+5130 IDSKQDV
-5137 TKVVDDIISSLGNFD
+5137 TKVVDDIILSLGNFD

-5158 NIYINGRL
+5158 NIYINGKL
-5166 GDFNITDAD
+5166 GDFNITDND
-5175 RSEYIDNQLSYMVE
+5175 RSEYISNQLSYMAD

-5197 ATVDDINKAQ
+5197 ATVDDIDEVQ
-5207 QQFLVDI
+5207 QQFLTDI
-5214 QSKVDDSIK
+5214 QSKVDGSIK
-5223 QLKNNQFVDRIIKD
+5223 QLKNNQFIDRIIKD

-5249 TDSFDGIGEAAI
+5249 SDSFDDIGEAAV

-5288 DNMSSISESI
+5288 DNISNISESI
-5298 SKFDDDD
+5298 SKFDDED
-5305 FLTSEQDN
+5305 FLTSEQDD

-5320 DLNDGKDEAIDDA
+5320 DLNDGKDKAIEDD
-5333 RKDMV
+5333 RKNMI
-5338 KDENDV
+5338 KDQNDV
-5344 SDLLG
+5344 SDILG
-5349 GLKQVDDDS
+5349 GLKQIDD
-5358 FDSLGDSANNST
+5358 NSSIDLT
-5370 KNTNNNFSDNHS
+5370 DDFNHYDNNN
-5382 YGDSI
+5382 I
-5387 KPNSG
+5387 
-5392 YIFVFGSNPEGR
+5392 
-5404 HGAGAAKIAATQFGA
+5404 
-5419 KRGVGEG
+5419 
-5426 LVGDSYALPT
+5426 
-5436 KDLRV
+5436 
-5441 KKNRGLRSI
+5441 
-5450 SSNDITNNIRKMYE
+5450 
-5464 VAKQNPNKK
+5464 
-5473 FAVAYTNTERA
+5473 
-5484 SLNGYTGIEMANM
+5484 
-5497 FKEAGPIPNNVYFS
+5497 
-5511 NAWINDGLIKNS
+5511 
-5523 DYEQAENISE
+5523 
-5533 DAVSTE
+5533 
-5539 GLLFDNINNNDDLF
+5539 DDML
-5553 GSLKQVDSDII
+5553 GGLKQIESDLI
-5564 QHDDDKF
+5564 QHDDSKF
-5571 ENDAMNNCLQ
+5571 DEDAMNNCL

>member
-37 STPYNNGTVNS
+37 STPYNNGTVKS
-48 DVTSIYNLP
+48 DVTSIYKLP

-82 NVWDTTKHLF
+82 NAWDATKYLF
-92 NATVDN
+92 NATVGN
-98 AIDGVKPLFDGSAV
+98 AIDGVKPIFDGTAV

-146 YVDLIRQYKQAK
+146 YVDLIKQYKQAK
-158 DDYDRMGLIVDEVR
+158 DDYDRMGLIVDEAR
-172 VKDLEKQLDVMENII
+172 VKDLEKQLDVMENVI

-208 KLSDDIVMHVNS
+208 KLSDDIAMHINS
-220 VYSEKSN
+220 IYSEKSN
-227 KKDASQFGRFLETFP
+227 KKDSSTLGRLLETFP
-242 ALIKEAQL
+242 ALIKDAQL
-250 SIESVFNGFD
+250 SIESIFNGFD

-272 PDEQSD
+272 PDEYSD
-278 LSDKYFKSYKDVK
+278 LSDKYFKSYKDTK

-304 TDKRND
+304 TEKRND
-310 IKRYQLMYKNNLE
+310 IKRYQLMYKNDLE
-323 ENIAIAKNG
+323 ENISIAKNG

-350 DQHFDLLQRIFN
+350 DQNYGLLQRVFN
-362 PKTWAYNV
+362 PKAWAYNV

-384 AQFAYQGASKAVS
+384 AQFAYQGASRAVS
-397 QMIAYASGGEVGTG
+397 QMIAYASGGELGTG
-411 AKIVIG
+411 AKIAMGV
-417 IANIVGGIIIANKMR
+417 ANAVGGITLANKMR
-432 VGETESE
+432 EGETESE
-439 VLDAYSN
+439 ILDSYSN
-446 RLLQYAYDNKSDLSN
+446 RLLQYAYDNKSNLSN
-461 LFNFADKKA
+461 LFDFADKKA
-470 KQIGIDPKDLTD
+470 KQIGVDPKDLTD
-482 LDKIQLALAYNINSG
+482 LDKIQLALAYNIDSG
-497 DKNFDVEKSLSRQGL
+497 DKKFDTEKSLARQGL

-533 LEFGGKIATKGLG
+533 LEFGGKVATNGLG
-546 KTIYN
+546 KAVYN

-605 LSHIADFLKKKAKQS
+605 LSNIADFLKKKAKQS
-620 LFVGASEGVEE
+620 LLVGTSEGIEE

-677 VNPYDPDN
+677 INPYDPDN
-685 GNEELKKAMNTGFI
+685 GNEELRKAMNTGFI
-699 AGVLNSQLMGSF
+699 SGVLNSQLMGSF
-711 SNLFGDRAAKYIG
+711 SNLFGDKAAKYIG
-724 INNDNTR
+724 VNNDNTR
-731 SLFKQLRNDNILKQ
+731 ALFNQLRNDDTLKQ

-750 YAASQDDAHVGIFFK
+750 YAASQDDAHVGVFFK

-773 NRLFESFNKM
+773 NRLSESFNKM

-821 DKIQDTAEHRNLIQS
+821 KKIQDTAAHRDLIQS

-876 SDGVRNTYDSIL
+876 SDGIRNTYDSIL

-904 DSKRSDLRKA
+904 DSKKSELRKA
-914 AEEQVRIIGE
+914 AEEQVRVIGE
-924 VKPNDHRYETAVLQ
+924 TKPSDHRYETAVLQ

-957 ELKAKESGKKAE
+957 ELKAKESGEKAE
-969 DVQLDKIIELE
+969 DVQLDKIIELD
-980 DYVKNR
+980 DYIKNR

-991 SHAELQQKQSLL
+991 SHAELQQKQALL

-1023 INVDKLGNTIRV
+1023 INIDKLGNTIRV
-1035 LSNSIKENKQ
+1035 LSNSIKDNKQ
-1045 QYKNMLKDVN
+1045 QYKSMLKDVN
-1055 DEIDKKNKLIDD
+1055 DEIDKKNKLIDN

-1072 PDKPIKKHK
+1072 PNNPINKHK
-1081 RVTIENILSDYHQFS
+1081 RITIDNILSDYHQFS

-1111 DSTLKA
+1111 DSALKSMA
-1117 MIPAYTAYKYGM
+1117 PAYTAYKYGV
-1129 ADPNSSLG
+1129 ADPNNSLG
-1137 YAYNYNWSDLTKE
+1137 YAYNYNWSDLTKD

-1171 NNGQLDDDFFKK
+1171 NNGELDDDFFKK
-1183 LYLKTQRQNAHKID
+1183 LYLKKQAQNAHKID

-1204 QIIKKLGQEDLEQT
+1204 QIINKLGSEDLEQT
-1218 PAERVAALDRI
+1218 PAERVATLDRV
-1229 KEIQKETAKAIVEGR
+1229 KEIQRETAKAIIEGR

-1259 LEDGGV
+1259 LEDGGI
-1265 TNDDIDNLDTENED
+1265 TNDDIDNLNTENED
-1279 PSVRQVVDKKQK
+1279 PSVRQVVNEKQR
-1291 QLSDRQVDE
+1291 QLSERQVDE
-1300 QDITQDPISPAVNQT
+1300 QDVTQEPISPVVNQI

-1322 AQNGDIQTDENYNEQ
+1322 AQNSDVQTDENYNEE
-1337 SPIKSDNDDYKGSS
+1337 SPIQSDNDNYEESS
-1351 INDNSGVDIIEQD
+1351 INDNDDVNIIEQD
-1364 DKLKGASDAQ
+1364 DKLEGASDAQ
-1374 RELHEQLYG
+1374 RQLHEQLYG
-1383 KKEKRDNKLNTP
+1383 KKEKRDNKSNTP

-1448 DFIISNK
+1448 DFVISNK

-1462 RIKDGNDIG
+1462 RIKDGEDIG
-1471 NNTTAGFNIPEG
+1471 NNTTAGFNVPEG
-1483 YNVSDEDL
+1483 YNVSDEGL
-1491 EGVQGVKINVIKWD
+1491 EGIQGIKINSIKWD
-1505 SDTHAKFNG
+1505 SDTHAEFYG
-1514 FDKDGNR
+1514 FDKDDNR
-1521 ISGNIDTNAIVSKT
+1521 ISGNIDTNAVVSQT
-1535 VDVDTPVASPLSV
+1535 IDVDNPVSSALSV
-1548 DKEETNQGQQE
+1548 DKEDVDQTQQNNQL
-1559 NQPQDYQFQ
+1559 Q
-1568 DDQKEYPTEDYN
+1568 DDLQDNYTEDYDDKN
-1580 DSQKQLDNNED
+1580 GQLDTNED
-1591 NSLDI
+1591 NELDI

-1601 SKQSVEDQFGKELI
+1601 SKQSAEDQFGKELI
-1615 IEDHDDDSLNSDRP
+1615 VENYDDDSLNSNRP
-1629 DSSELQPGEDNKQ
+1629 DSDELQPGEDNKQ
-1642 NTPDPRLVVDH
+1642 STPDPRLVVDH

-1694 ELAQNLIQ
+1694 ELAQKLVQ

-1716 GKDSK
+1716 GKNSK

-1729 LIIEDDKSKSTYI
+1729 LIIEDDESKSTYI
-1742 TTMKTPSSYSYT
+1742 TTMKTPSSYSYV
-1754 DRFGIE
+1754 DKFGIE

-1781 KYPSALIEAR
+1781 KYSSALIEAR

-1800 AKPIPSSFK
+1800 AKPIPSNFK

-1818 KRWYND
+1818 KRWFND
-1824 ARKWYETLLHEDEE
+1824 TRKWYEHLSYEGEE
-1838 GKIKRNIE
+1838 GKIKRGIE
-1846 FSARR
+1846 YNARR
-1851 KAATGKIL
+1851 KSATGKIL

-1874 RNAIIEAYCSKG
+1874 RNAIIEAYCDKDK
-1886 ENGIYSIPDQ
+1886 NGVYSIPSQ
-1896 IKTNVAPEESRISNG
+1896 IKTNIVPEESRISNG
-1911 SITKDGKLHSISKEG
+1911 SITKDGKLHSISKG
-1926 NEFGIPTDIKEID
+1926 NNEFGIPTNIKDID
-1939 RQIKDGELLFGFGR
+1939 RQIKEGELLFGFGR

-2000 SEQRFDRDGDGNI
+2000 SEQRFDKDGDGN
-2013 VMPENIQLS
+2013 VVTPENVQLS

-2033 SKPSVAEVLLY
+2033 SKPSAAEALLY

-2072 NGESTTKIGTKK
+2072 NGQSTTKIGTKK
-2084 SSLNRQKFLA
+2084 SSLNKQKFLA

-2104 GVACLQIVNTDS
+2104 GVACLQIVNTDG
-2116 NGSKSVEY
+2116 NGSKSAEY
-2124 IPIASLFGTNSDEIR
+2124 IPIASLFGTNSDEVR

-2178 KGKSSFSIC
+2178 KSKTSFSIC
-2187 GVRELTFDR
+2187 GIKELTFNK
-2196 DDLFDNDNGTLKY
+2196 DDLFDNENDTLKY
-2209 NHTNTLS
+2209 NHVNVLS
-2216 WMVKAG
+2216 WMVKSG
-2222 KLLATTNEQNVFKAP
+2222 KLLSTTNEEAVFKAP
-2237 FVYATGV
+2237 FVYAIGV
-2244 RVEESKQVIS
+2244 RTEESKQAIS
-2254 DAKSQVKPTKADKKA
+2254 DAKSQVKPTRADEKA

-2283 EADRFGSKSIER
+2283 EADRFGTKSIDR
-2295 IKSKLGFKA
+2295 IKSKLGFKS
-2304 DQMNSWLVRGQKE
+2304 DQMDSWLVRGQKE
-2317 SQEKLAAF
+2317 SQEKLSVF

-2375 QKYAEVY
+2375 QKYASVY

-2387 VKFDVDK
+2387 VKFDIDK

-2406 RSLFNGTAVPHVS
+2406 RSIFNGTTVPHIS
-2419 IFKNGSSQLY
+2419 IFKNGTSQLY

-2443 TGVFSREK
+2443 TGVFSRAK
-2451 QKGTVDIQKAREWI
+2451 QKGTLDAQKAREWV
-2465 ADRLGIKPDHTIII
+2465 ADRLGIKPDHVVVI
-2479 DGVMKSAQDEDVF
+2479 DGIMKSAQDEDVF

-2498 TDILNQGDSPIFMFS
+2498 TDVLNHGDSPIFMFS
-2513 DKAGIGIQ
+2513 DKAGSGIQ

-2536 HQRQQIYDA
+2536 HQRQQIYDI

-2577 SEGIVGFIKRA
+2577 SKGVVGFLKRA
-2588 FDNIKRFSH
+2588 FDNIKRFSG

-2630 KMAYKNGVNSKSFY
+2630 KVAYKNGVNSKSFY

-2651 RLNKLQGI
+2651 RLNELQGI

-2686 GIDDVKYDDIQQFLT
+2686 GIDNIKYEDIQQFLT

-2720 ISKNPDVF
+2720 IANNPDVF

-2742 LRDDAFKIKQTQVQ
+2742 LREDAFKVNQSQVQ

-2906 MQTWISDPKKKS
+2906 MQAWISDPKKKS
-2918 SNNSMSLG
+2918 SNSFMSLG
-2926 DDQLSEYQSSKSKS
+2926 DDQLSEYSVSTNKS

-3000 QYTYKHK
+3000 QYTYKHRY
-3007 FYPKTKDQIGQAY
+3007 YPKTKDQIGQAY
-3020 SELSDILV
+3020 SELSDVLI
-3028 DLFKYLSIPIDNEAL
+3028 DLFKYLSLPIDNEVL

-3051 GENKLTDKAA
+3051 GDNKLTDKAT

-3073 KIGSI
+3073 KIGSVG
-3078 SKIMQNIISSTGK
+3078 KIMQNIITSTGK

-3097 RIEIDLDRV
+3097 NIEIDLDRV

-3159 NHNTDQTIE
+3159 NHDTDQTIE
-3168 SLQRSEYCKHSLLL
+3168 SLQKSEYCKHSLLL

-3187 SDHETSSRA
+3187 SNHETSSRV

-3251 AISQQGLRM
+3251 AISQQGLSM
-3260 PHNVV
+3260 PHNLV
-3265 SYNNFQLDQ
+3265 SYDNFKLDQ

-3283 FRDELNSV
+3283 FKDELNSL
-3291 KQYYSKENIE
+3291 KQYYSKENVE
-3301 YLTSHPEALRK
+3301 YLISHPEALRK

-3318 KNGKINWGGNGGR
+3318 KNGRISWGGNGGR
-3331 FRYFSDIFVDSSI
+3331 FRYFSDIFVDSSLN
-3344 DEEYKGS
+3344 EEYQGS
-3351 TKDLNSILQYEY
+3351 PKDLNSILQYEY

-3373 DGIFNIRK
+3373 NGIFNIRK
-3381 LRDDDNDID
+3381 LRDDNNDID
-3390 SFEYIRQRLDKFEE
+3390 GFEYIRQRLDKFEE
-3404 WLNGDGLN
+3404 WLNGDNLN

-3421 MVYAELRTVSKDGN
+3421 MVYAELKAVSKDGN

-3454 TLLRQYA
+3454 ILLKQYA

-3605 DDIESSTDQDF
+3605 DDIESSTDQEF
-3616 IKKLIEK
+3616 TKKLIEN
-3623 NGFDNVEDFVKAIYQ
+3623 NGFDNVEDFVKALYQ
-3638 DEKLFKKVLSSY
+3638 DEKLFKKVLNSY
-3650 PKNLRDSFVN
+3650 PKNLRESFIN
-3660 QADSNTSTYGDITV
+3660 KAISNTSTYGDITV
-3674 SDAQVIIRPD
+3674 SDAQVIVRPA

-3708 MAYNILENDPDWQS
+3708 MAYNILENDSDWQS
-3722 DPKKAKIVSKL
+3722 DQKKAKIVSKL

-3742 FQNSSQQIG
+3742 FQNASQQIG

-3782 ERMNKKG
+3782 DRMNRNG

-3812 YKEGVDNLD
+3812 YKNGVTSLD
-3821 NMDTKSLKQKSDKSI
+3821 DMDTKSLRQKSDKSI

-3841 IFNPGGKLQIQVQD
+3841 IFNPGGELQIQVQD

-3887 NDELDYGIGKDSNV
+3887 NDELDYGIGKDSSP
-3901 IKGKEL
+3901 IKGKDL
-3907 RSQIINLINALTQKG
+3907 RSNIINLINALTRKG

-3931 ITADHGDIRA
+3931 ITANNGDIRA

-3999 NGGSVIQ
+3999 NGGSAVQ

-4016 KVNDEEGGLHVLNS
+4016 KVNDEEGGLHVLNG

-4079 IKSDRVRQLTEEQI
+4079 IKSDRVKPLTEEQI

-4098 LDEQFASGILTTKAN
+4098 LDEPFASGILTTKAL

-4120 INSIWEAISN
+4120 INSIFEAITN
-4130 QGKLKEDTKKE
+4130 QDKLKEDTKKE

-4156 TKKHEQVSHAGEQS
+4156 TKKYEQASHVGEQS

-4240 DDASLNNFNMAS
+4240 EDVSQDSFDIAGK
-4252 EYDAKEIRN
+4252 YDAKEIRN

-4340 AFTQTAHLTIDFGHL
+4340 AFTQTAHLTIDFGHI
-4355 GEIYYLG
+4355 GEIYDLG

-4455 YQQVKLTELR
+4455 YQQVKLSELR

-4482 KSLSEEQKADIKNK
+4482 KSLSKEEKADIKNK
-4496 ILVLLSNDTK
+4496 VLVLLSNDTK
-4506 DVAKAIEDSKIVFDY
+4506 DVAKAIEDSKIVFNY

-4575 TDHLNFYNK
+4575 TDHWNFYNK

-4598 DAIIWK
+4598 DAIVWK
-4604 INDEAHSNLKNED
+4604 INDKAHSNLKNEY

-4630 KLIKATQ
+4630 KLSKATQ
-4637 LTRDILKDQL
+4637 LTRGILKDQL

-4654 NVLYHSIMYNL
+4654 NVLYHSVMYNL

-4670 GFKGEANEYNFYRS
+4670 GFNGESNKYNFYRS

-4714 KSEDRSYTGY
+4714 KKEDGSYTGY

-4830 LYQLLTHSNS
+4830 LHQLLTHSNS
-4840 YIRRLFRDIVFY
+4840 YVRRLFRDIVFY

-4877 YVQSITDSMKSED
+4877 YIQSITDSMKSED

-4896 ENSGKINPDEYID
+4896 EDSGKINPDEYID
-4909 TICRN
+4909 AICRN

-4919 KIVPVYSLT
+4919 KIVPIYSLT
-4928 QQAFAQTKLGA
+4928 QQAFTQTKLSA
-4939 EKYLLPSYMNGN
+4939 EKYLLPSYVNGN
-4951 RVPGSIITS
+4951 RVPGAIITS

-4972 GNKYYLYKKIGSV
+4972 GNKYYLYKKAGSV
-4985 MKGNSVYRDIYI
+4985 MKGNSTYRDNYI

-5026 NLLPETFSYSNVEAN
+5026 NLLPETFNYGNVEQN
-5041 VINYINQLRPIG
+5041 VINYINQLKPIG
-5053 KGDKAVKLKYKEH
+5053 KGDNAVKLKYKEH
-5066 NAAFTGFSSANYYE
+5066 NAAFTGFSNANYYK
-5080 VSQQQK
+5080 VSEQQK

-5117 KININDQQNTGVS
+5117 KININNEQKTGVN
-5130 IDSKQNV
+5130 IDSKQDV
-5137 TKVVDDIISSLGNFD
+5137 TKVVDGIVSSLGNFD

-5158 NIYINGRL
+5158 NIYINGKL
-5166 GDFNITDAD
+5166 GDFNITDKD
-5175 RSEYIDNQLSYMVE
+5175 RSEYISNQLSYMVD

-5197 ATVDDINKAQ
+5197 ATVDDINEVQ
-5207 QQFLVDI
+5207 QQFLADI

-5249 TDSFDGIGEAAI
+5249 ADSFDGVGEAAV

-5275 PAYVIYDRNKYTQ
+5275 PAYIIYDRNKYTQ
-5288 DNMSSISESI
+5288 DNVSNISESI
-5298 SKFDDDD
+5298 AKFDNED
-5305 FLTSEQDN
+5305 FLTSEQDD

-5320 DLNDGKDEAIDDA
+5320 DVNGGKDKAIEDA

-5338 KDENDV
+5338 KDENDI
-5344 SDLLG
+5344 SDILG
-5349 GLKQVDDDS
+5349 GLKQVDD
-5358 FDSLGDSANNST
+5358 NS
-5370 KNTNNNFSDNHS
+5370 
-5382 YGDSI
+5382 SI
-5387 KPNSG
+5387 
-5392 YIFVFGSNPEGR
+5392 
-5404 HGAGAAKIAATQFGA
+5404 
-5419 KRGVGEG
+5419 
-5426 LVGDSYALPT
+5426 
-5436 KDLRV
+5436 
-5441 KKNRGLRSI
+5441 
-5450 SSNDITNNIRKMYE
+5450 
-5464 VAKQNPNKK
+5464 
-5473 FAVAYTNTERA
+5473 
-5484 SLNGYTGIEMANM
+5484 
-5497 FKEAGPIPNNVYFS
+5497 
-5511 NAWINDGLIKNS
+5511 GLI
-5523 DYEQAENISE
+5523 DDINIDS
-5533 DAVSTE
+5533 
-5539 GLLFDNINNNDDLF
+5539 NNDVDDLL
-5553 GSLKQVDSDII
+5553 GGLKQIDSDII

-5571 ENDAMNNCLQ
+5571 EKDAMDNCLQ

>member
-22 RASFDANQAAQELAY
+22 RASFDANQVAQERAY

-64 DYLPSDTEED
+64 DYLPSNIEED
-74 NQSKGFWS
+74 NQSNGFWS
-82 NVWDTTKHLF
+82 NAWDATKYLF
-92 NATVDN
+92 NATVGN
-98 AIDGVKPLFDGSAV
+98 AIDSVKPLFDGSAV
-112 RMMFQNLYNTRTT
+112 RMMFQNIYNTRTT

-146 YVDLIRQYKQAK
+146 YVDLIKQYKQAK
-158 DDYDRMGLIVDEVR
+158 DNYDKMGLIVDEAR
-172 VKDLEKQLDVMENII
+172 MKDLEKQLDVMENII

-208 KLSDDIVMHVNS
+208 KLSDDIIMHLNS

-227 KKDASQFGRFLETFP
+227 KKDASKFGRFLETFP

-272 PDEQSD
+272 PDEDSD

-310 IKRYQLMYKNNLE
+310 IKRYQSMYRNDLE
-323 ENIAIAKNG
+323 ENIATAKNG
-332 NWLFDPKKIDH
+332 NWLFDPKKIDR
-343 KFKKQYE
+343 KFKKEYE
-350 DQHFDLLQRIFN
+350 DQHAGVLERIFN
-362 PKTWAYNV
+362 PKAWAYNV
-370 VDLGSSYSMFEQMA
+370 VDIGSSYSMFEQMA
-384 AQFAYQGASKAVS
+384 AQFAYQGASKAIS
-397 QMIAYASGGEVGTG
+397 QMIAYASGGEIGTG
-411 AKIVIG
+411 AKIAIG
-417 IANIVGGIIIANKMR
+417 VANAVGGITLANKMR

-439 VLDAYSN
+439 ILDAYSN
-446 RLLQYAYDNKSDLSN
+446 RLLQYAYDNKSDLNN

-470 KQIGIDPKDLTD
+470 KQIGVDPKDLTD

-497 DKNFDVEKSLSRQGL
+497 DKNFDVEKNLSRQGL

-546 KTIYN
+546 KAVYN
-551 RVFKTGLEL
+551 RVFKTGLQL

-566 EVAERYMAMNADKFA
+566 EVAERYMAINADKFA

-605 LSHIADFLKKKAKQS
+605 LSHIAGFLKKKAKQS
-620 LFVGASEGVEE
+620 LFVGASEGIEE

-649 KGVQSNFDIG
+649 KGIQSKFDID
-659 SIFSDVRLGLE
+659 SVFNDVRLGLE
-670 SVADYYG
+670 SIADYYG
-677 VNPYDPDN
+677 INSYDPDN
-685 GNEELKKAMNTGFI
+685 GDRELRKAMNTGFI
-699 AGVLNSQLMGSF
+699 SGILNSQLTGSF

-724 INNDNTR
+724 VNNDNAR
-731 SLFKQLRNDNILKQ
+731 ALFNQLRNDNVLKQ

-750 YAASQDDAHVGIFFK
+750 YAAAQDDAHVGIFFK

-773 NRLFESFNKM
+773 NRLSESFSKM

-821 DKIQDTAEHRNLIQS
+821 KKIQDTSTHRDLIQS

-849 LHDKNVK
+849 LNDKNIK

-888 DQYNNYLD
+888 DQYNKYLD

-904 DSKRSDLRKA
+904 DNKKSQLRKE
-914 AEEQVRIIGE
+914 AEEQVKIIGE
-924 VKPNDHRYETAVLQ
+924 IKPNDHRYETAVLQ
-938 QMSKFIGTTAFKSK
+938 QMSKFIGTTAYKSK

-957 ELKAKESGKKAE
+957 ESKAKESGEKVE

-991 SHAELQQKQSLL
+991 GHAELQQKQALL
-1003 DQLKTQHKLLQ
+1003 DQLKQQHKLLQ

-1035 LSNSIKENKQ
+1035 LSNSIKNNKQ
-1045 QYKNMLKDVN
+1045 QYKEMLKDVN

-1072 PDKPIKKHK
+1072 PDKQIKKHK

-1096 GISDIEKLFSINALN
+1096 GISDIEKLFLINTLN
-1111 DSTLKA
+1111 ESALKA
-1117 MIPAYTAYKYGM
+1117 MSPAYTAYKYGV

-1150 EKDNFKSTAFDTLS
+1150 EKDNFKSTIFDTLS
-1164 DEDKDKY
+1164 DEEKDKY

-1183 LYLKTQRQNAHKID
+1183 LYLKKQRQNAYKID
-1197 ALRQEYN
+1197 SLRQEYN
-1204 QIIKKLGQEDLEQT
+1204 SIINKLGSEDLEQT

-1229 KEIQKETAKAIVEGR
+1229 KEIQRETAKAIIEGR

-1291 QLSDRQVDE
+1291 QLSERQVDE
-1300 QDITQDPISPAVNQT
+1300 QDITQDPIPPLVNQT
-1315 YGEEEYS
+1315 YSEEEYS
-1322 AQNGDIQTDENYNEQ
+1322 SQNDDIQTDENYNEE
-1337 SPIKSDNDDYKGSS
+1337 SPIQSDNDDHEGSN
-1351 INDNSGVDIIEQD
+1351 INDYD
-1364 DKLKGASDAQ
+1364 DVNIPQQIDELEGASDAQ
-1374 RELHEQLYG
+1374 KQLHEQLYG
-1383 KKEKRDNKLNTP
+1383 KKGKSNNKQNTP
-1395 TLKASHSNEEDFR
+1395 TLKASHLKDND
-1408 KINDFLQD
+1408 KISSFLQD
-1416 ELDKYTT
+1416 ILDKYTT
-1423 DKQIREIPDGT
+1423 DKQIREIQDGT

-1455 DGYIKIT
+1455 DESVKIT
-1462 RIKDGNDIG
+1462 RIKDGEDIG

-1483 YNVSDEDL
+1483 YSVSDDDL
-1491 EGVQGVKINVIKWD
+1491 EGVQGVRMSVVTWD
-1505 SDTHAKFNG
+1505 SDTHAEFDG
-1514 FDKDGNR
+1514 FDKDDNR
-1521 ISGNIDTNAIVSKT
+1521 ISGNIDTNAVVSQT
-1535 VDVDTPVASPLSV
+1535 VDTDTPTSSVLSV
-1548 DKEETNQGQQE
+1548 DKEDVDEAQQNNQL
-1559 NQPQDYQFQ
+1559 Q
-1568 DDQKEYPTEDYN
+1568 DDLQDNYTEDYDDKN
-1580 DSQKQLDNNED
+1580 GQLDNNDD
-1591 NSLDI
+1591 NDLDI

-1601 SKQSVEDQFGKELI
+1601 SKQSAEDQFGKELI
-1615 IEDHDDDSLNSDRP
+1615 IEDNDDSYNSDRI
-1629 DSSELQPGEDNKQ
+1629 DSDELQPGEDHKQ
-1642 NTPDPRLVVDH
+1642 STPDPRLVGDH

-1662 STFFYQPDSKDA
+1662 STFFYQPDSKET

-1687 YPVKPNS
+1687 YPIKPNY
-1694 ELAQNLIQ
+1694 ELSQKLTQ

-1716 GKDSK
+1716 GKNSK

-1754 DRFGIE
+1754 DKFGIE

-1781 KYPSALIEAR
+1781 KYQSSLIEAR

-1824 ARKWYETLLHEDEE
+1824 ARKWYETLSYEDEE
-1838 GKIKRNIE
+1838 GKIKRGIE
-1846 FSARR
+1846 FNARK
-1851 KAATGKIL
+1851 KASTDKIL
-1859 TDSQVWEQIDNLINS
+1859 TDSQVWEQIENLINS
-1874 RNAIIEAYCSKG
+1874 RNAIIEAYCDKDK
-1886 ENGIYSIPDQ
+1886 NDVYSIPDQ
-1896 IKTNVAPEESRISNG
+1896 IKTNIVPEESRISNG
-1911 SITKDGKLHSISKEG
+1911 SITKDGKLHSISKEN
-1926 NEFGIPTDIKEID
+1926 NEFGIPTDIKDID
-1939 RQIKDGELLFGFGR
+1939 RQIKEGSLLFGFGR
-1953 GKFADDP
+1953 GRFADDP
-1960 YTISSI
+1960 YTISSV
-1966 NGPDT
+1966 NGQDT
-1971 QYNGIGYSGTI
+1971 QYTGIGYSGTI

-2000 SEQRFDRDGDGNI
+2000 SEQRFDRDGDGN
-2013 VMPENIQLS
+2013 VVTPENVQLS
-2022 FDPTTGKLNGN
+2022 FDPQTGKLNGN

-2104 GVACLQIVNTDS
+2104 GVASLQIVNTDS

-2124 IPIASLFGTNSDEIR
+2124 IPIASLFGTNSDEVR

-2154 DVDAMTHEFP
+2154 NVDAMTHEFP

-2178 KGKSSFSIC
+2178 KSKTSFSIC
-2187 GVRELTFDR
+2187 GIKELTFNR
-2196 DDLFDNDNGTLKY
+2196 DDLFDNENNTLKY
-2209 NHTNTLS
+2209 NHVNVLS
-2216 WMVKAG
+2216 WMVKSG
-2222 KLLATTNEQNVFKAP
+2222 KLLATTNEENVFKAP

-2244 RVEESKQVIS
+2244 MTEESKQVIS
-2254 DAKSQVKPTKADKKA
+2254 DAKKQVKQTKADKKA
-2269 GTVTINSNTTTEYQ
+2269 DTVTINSNTTTQYQ
-2283 EADRFGSKSIER
+2283 EADRFGAKSIDR
-2295 IKSKLGFKA
+2295 IKSKLGFKS
-2304 DQMNSWLVRGQKE
+2304 DQMDSWLVRGQKE
-2317 SQEKLAAF
+2317 SQEKLSVF

-2361 NFIEDFKQAVKDKL
+2361 NFIEDFKQAVKEKL
-2375 QKYAEVY
+2375 QKYASVY

-2387 VKFDVDK
+2387 IKFDVDK

-2406 RSLFNGTAVPHVS
+2406 RSIFNGTAIPHVS

-2451 QKGTVDIQKAREWI
+2451 QKGTLDAQKAREWI
-2465 ADRLGIKPDHTIII
+2465 ADRLGIKQDHVVVI

-2492 GLMDVV
+2492 GLMDIV

-2513 DKAGIGIQ
+2513 DKAGRGIQ

-2536 HQRQQIYDA
+2536 HQRQQIYDS

-2577 SEGIVGFIKRA
+2577 SKGVIGFIKRA
-2588 FDNIKRFSH
+2588 FDNIKRFSG

-2644 VSNIAPE
+2644 VSNISSE

-2686 GIDDVKYDDIQQFLT
+2686 GIDDIKYDDIQQFLT
-2701 NLKSQNPDID
+2701 SLKSQNPDVD

-2742 LRDDAFKIKQTQVQ
+2742 LREDAFKVKQSQVQ

-2918 SNNSMSLG
+2918 SNSSMSLG
-2926 DDQLSEYQSSKSKS
+2926 DDQLDEYSVSTNKS
-2940 VSVVKREWELVNDNQ
+2940 VSVIKRDWELVNDNQ

-2990 GLRQRKLHAL
+2990 GLRQRKLNAL

-3007 FYPKTKDQIGQAY
+3007 FYPKTKDQISQAY
-3020 SELSDILV
+3020 DELSDILI
-3028 DLFKYLSIPIDNEAL
+3028 DLFKYLSIPIDNEVL

-3051 GENKLTDKAA
+3051 GDNKLTDKSA

-3068 LVKSD
+3068 LAKSD

-3078 SKIMQNIISSTGK
+3078 GKIIQNIITSTGK

-3159 NHNTDQTIE
+3159 NHDTDQTIE
-3168 SLQRSEYCKHSLLL
+3168 SLRRSEYCKHSLLL

-3187 SDHETSSRA
+3187 SDHETSSRV

-3214 GRDYHGVTQLEDYIA
+3214 GRDYHGITQLEDYIA

-3251 AISQQGLRM
+3251 AISQQGLKM
-3260 PHNVV
+3260 PHNLV
-3265 SYNNFQLDQ
+3265 SYDKFQLDQ
-3274 YTMDILTGY
+3274 YTMDLLVGY
-3283 FRDELNSV
+3283 FKDEFNSV

-3301 YLTSHPEALRK
+3301 YLISHPESLRK

-3318 KNGKINWGGNGGR
+3318 KNGRISWGGNGGR
-3331 FRYFSDIFVDSSI
+3331 FRYFSDIFVDIPI
-3344 DEEYKGS
+3344 DEEYQGS
-3351 TKDLNSILQYEY
+3351 PKDLNSILQYDY

-3390 SFEYIRQRLDKFEE
+3390 GFEYIRQRLDKFEE

-3412 KLLQQKVKS
+3412 KLLQQKIKS
-3421 MVYAELRTVSKDGN
+3421 MVYAELKAVSKDGN
-3435 LKLGNIDKNGQFVP
+3435 LKLGNIDDNGQFVP

-3454 TLLRQYA
+3454 ILLKQYA
-3461 ELFKQQGIPVNTSN
+3461 ELFKQQGIPVNTN
-3475 IYMNDNIND
+3475 NVYMNDNIND

-3516 NKFKTKQMKFGDKFY
+3516 NKFKTKQIKFGDKFY
-3531 DIDVVNEKHSDKI
+3531 NIDVVNEKHSDKI

-3576 YTVLNV
+3576 YTVLNM
-3582 SDIQTKSEYLEEIR
+3582 SDIQTKSEYLEEIK

-3605 DDIESSTDQDF
+3605 DDIESSIDQDF
-3616 IKKLIEK
+3616 TKKLIEK
-3623 NGFDNVEDFVKAIYQ
+3623 NGFQNIEDFVKALYQ
-3638 DEKLFKKVLSSY
+3638 DDSLFKKVLSSY
-3650 PKNLRDSFVN
+3650 PKNLRESFIN
-3660 QADSNTSTYGDITV
+3660 KAISNTSTYGDITV
-3674 SDAQVIIRPD
+3674 SDAQVIVRPA

-3742 FQNSSQQIG
+3742 FQNSSQQVG

-3789 NEIDMLAFDSAIKV
+3789 NEIDMLAFDSAVKV
-3803 GANQQQYTP
+3803 GANQQQYAP

-3821 NMDTKSLKQKSDKSI
+3821 DMDTKSLKQKSDKSI

-3841 IFNPGGKLQIQVQD
+3841 IFNPGGELQIQVQD

-3887 NDELDYGIGKDSNV
+3887 NDELDYGIGKDSST
-3901 IKGKEL
+3901 IKGKDL
-3907 RSQIINLINALTQKG
+3907 RSNIINLINALTQKG

-3931 ITADHGDIRA
+3931 ITANNGDIRA

-3999 NGGSVIQ
+3999 NGGSAVQ
-4006 QSVFGLVGKK
+4006 QSVFGLIGKK
-4016 KVNDEEGGLHVLNS
+4016 KVNDEEGGLHVLN
-4030 GRKLK
+4030 GGKKLK

-4079 IKSDRVRQLTEEQI
+4079 VKSDRVIHLTDEQVR
-4093 KFNDD
+4093 FNDN
-4098 LDEQFASGILTTKAN
+4098 LDEQFVSGVLSVRAT

-4120 INSIWEAISN
+4120 INSIWEAIAN
-4130 QGKLKEDTKKE
+4130 KDKLKEGTKKE

-4156 TKKHEQVSHAGEQS
+4156 TKKHEQVSHAGEIS
-4170 NPKPI
+4170 NPKSI

-4226 VAMKGYRNGSEVNV
+4226 VAMKGYRDGNEVNV
-4240 DDASLNNFNMAS
+4240 EDVSQDSFDIAGK
-4252 EYDAKEIRN
+4252 YDTKEIRN

-4355 GEIYYLG
+4355 GEIYDLG

-4455 YQQVKLTELR
+4455 YQQTKLSELR
-4465 GEYRDK
+4465 NEYRDK

-4482 KSLSEEQKADIKNK
+4482 KSLSKEQKADIKNK
-4496 ILVLLSNDTK
+4496 ILVLLSNDTR
-4506 DVAKAIEDSKIVFDY
+4506 DVAKAIEDSMVVFDY

-4544 LAFQNLTKYADA
+4544 LAFQSLTKYADA

-4575 TDHLNFYNK
+4575 TDHWNFYNK

-4598 DAIIWK
+4598 DAIVWK
-4604 INDEAHSNLKNED
+4604 INDETHSNLKNED

-4630 KLIKATQ
+4630 KLSKATQ
-4637 LTRDILKDQL
+4637 LTRGILKDQL

-4654 NVLYHSIMYNL
+4654 NVLYHSVMYSL

-4706 LMNSKILT
+4706 LMNSNILT
-4714 KSEDRSYTGY
+4714 KSEDESYTGY
-4724 IDFTMNGD
+4724 IDFTMNCD

-4744 YGNPQSED
+4744 YGNPQSDD

-4766 IYKLQNGLLG
+4766 IYRLQNGLLG

-4840 YIRRLFRDIVFY
+4840 YVRRLFRDIVFY

-4877 YVQSITDSMKSED
+4877 YIQSITDSMKSED

-4896 ENSGKINPDEYID
+4896 ENSSKINPDEYID

-4928 QQAFAQTKLGA
+4928 QQAFTQTKLGA
-4939 EKYLLPSYMNGN
+4939 EKYLLPNYVSGN
-4951 RVPGSIITS
+4951 RVPGAIITS

-4967 FKVQL
+4967 FKVYV

-4985 MKGNSVYRDIYI
+4985 MKGNSSYRDIYI

-5026 NLLPETFSYSNVEAN
+5026 NLLPETFNYGNVEES
-5041 VINYINQLRPIG
+5041 VINYIDQLKPIG
-5053 KGDKAVKLKYKEH
+5053 KGNNAVKLKYKEH
-5066 NAAFTGFSSANYYE
+5066 NAAFTGFSTANYYE

-5117 KININDQQNTGVS
+5117 KININSQQNTGIN
-5130 IDSKQNV
+5130 IDSKHDV
-5137 TKVVDDIISSLGNFD
+5137 TRVVDDIVLNLGNFN

-5158 NIYINGRL
+5158 NIYINGNL
-5166 GDFNITDAD
+5166 GDFNITDED
-5175 RSEYIDNQLSYMVE
+5175 RSEYINNQLSYMVD
-5189 RYKLEYPD
+5189 RYKLEYQD
-5197 ATVDDINKAQ
+5197 ATVDDINEVQ
-5207 QQFLVDI
+5207 QQFLADI

-5223 QLKNNQFVDRIIKD
+5223 QLKNNQFIDRIIKD

-5249 TDSFDGIGEAAI
+5249 ADDFNGIGEAAV

-5275 PAYVIYDRNKYTQ
+5275 PAYIIYDRNKYTQ
-5288 DNMSSISESI
+5288 DNISSISESI
-5298 SKFDDDD
+5298 SKFDGED
-5305 FLTSEQDN
+5305 FLTSEQDDN
-5313 DLLTELK
+5313 LLTELK
-5320 DLNDGKDEAIDDA
+5320 DINDGKDKAIDNV
-5333 RKDMV
+5333 RKDII
-5338 KDENDV
+5338 KDEDDI

-5349 GLKQVDDDS
+5349 GLKQIDYNSSIGLTDDFNHD
-5358 FDSLGDSANNST
+5358 G
-5370 KNTNNNFSDNHS
+5370 NNN
-5382 YGDSI
+5382 I
-5387 KPNSG
+5387 
-5392 YIFVFGSNPEGR
+5392 
-5404 HGAGAAKIAATQFGA
+5404 
-5419 KRGVGEG
+5419 
-5426 LVGDSYALPT
+5426 
-5436 KDLRV
+5436 
-5441 KKNRGLRSI
+5441 
-5450 SSNDITNNIRKMYE
+5450 
-5464 VAKQNPNKK
+5464 
-5473 FAVAYTNTERA
+5473 
-5484 SLNGYTGIEMANM
+5484 
-5497 FKEAGPIPNNVYFS
+5497 
-5511 NAWINDGLIKNS
+5511 
-5523 DYEQAENISE
+5523 
-5533 DAVSTE
+5533 
-5539 GLLFDNINNNDDLF
+5539 DDML
-5553 GSLKQVDSDII
+5553 GGLKQIEGDII
-5564 QHDDDKF
+5564 QHDDSKF
-5571 ENDAMNNCLQ
+5571 EKDAMDNCLQ